1 MVGNFNNT
9 RLNFKGLFLGLFVF
23 IAVFGMVFACKAPV
37 TPTVP
42 EPETYTVTFHF
53 DGRTRSETYTAGEE
67 LELLTEEEAGISADY
82 EIEDWYLDSAF
93 TKRAIPGTPVG
104 SNLDIYGK
112 LTKID
117 TSIEYTVKFVNDGG
131 TALGEEQKVNA
142 GGSVTVP
149 VTPTPEK
156 SEHKGWIF
164 SGWSLSLEGT
174 DLLSVSDGKIS
185 IKASWAGDGNVI
197 TIYAVYIDPDLE
209 KPVIGI
215 ELSPGE
221 DFELYVGETKNLAVI
236 YTPED
241 ANVGKDLSW
250 ICEPAGIVKVEST
263 ADGEKVTALSK
274 GSATITVKLSGN
286 DSVTDSVKVIV
297 SEKTVT
303 VTGVELTASG
313 SSVSE
318 GGSLNLTLKATY
330 SDGSSGNITEGVIY
344 AVSPEASGKVEGN
357 VFTALA
363 SGSVTVTATYEGMTS
378 QVVITV
384 TEVSVSSKSG
394 VMLQGFNWS
403 SAKRGGGYTWES
415 RSPYWDYWYKVMI
428 DQGEAIGETFAYVWC
443 PPPSRTDT
451 ASSEG
456 YGPTMLNDLNSC
468 YGTEEELLNVIEAI
482 KPAKAIADVVVN
494 HRAGTTCWGDFTNP
508 SWGVVKGSNYQVICS
523 DDEGF
528 TGDDHM
534 KNVPANMRGA
544 PDTGATYAAYRDLD
558 HTNPVVQQGIVDW
571 MNDVLK
577 PAGFVGWR
585 YDYVKGYGGEYVGY
599 YNAKTNPEF
608 SVGEYWPEGGADW
621 VSEIDTW
628 LTETEASING
638 TQGMPS
644 KAFDFV
650 LKRNLNEAFGWYKN
664 STDQGSEDHK
674 TLWDMSKLADA
685 NTLMRK
691 NPSRAV
697 TFVDNHDTGSSQL
710 HWCLDPGDLGPAYAF
725 ILTHPGYPCVAW
737 QHYFTFEESGSRVD
751 PEQYIG
757 GNMVPGT
764 ENTYRQH
771 IDYLIDLR
779 QRIGIEYD
787 DVVDVV
793 GKSSNYYAGKITG
806 LNGEIVVVIGNG
818 YTPSGE
824 GYAENNPIYA
834 GTNFA
839 IWEKGVNG
847 SGSTG
852 GGGTEPGETV
862 SITVTC
868 ADDWTWTDGVK
879 IFAWV
884 WGGSYGGGQWIP
896 CSGSGTTVNFDITD
910 DLTAFLLVRCH
921 KDTVAPDWGA
931 TAGSAGEIYNKTN
944 DITYSSGQTSY
955 NGGNWGD
962 P

>member
-53 DGRTRSETYTAGEE
+53 DDKTQSETYTAGEE
-67 LELLTEEEAGISADY
+67 LELLTKEEAGISDDY
-82 EIEDWYLDSAF
+82 ELEWYTDSDYTEKAHG
-93 TKRAIPGTPVG
+93 GTPVN

-112 LTKID
+112 LTEID
-117 TSIEYTVKFVNDGG
+117 TSIEYTVKFMNDGG

-142 GGSVTVP
+142 GGSVTEP

-156 SEHKGWIF
+156 SEHEGWIF
-164 SGWSLSLEGT
+164 SGWSLSPEGT
-174 DLLSVSDGKIS
+174 DLLSVSDDKIS

-197 TIYAVYIDPDLE
+197 TIYAVYIDPDSQ

-221 DFELYVGETKNLAVI
+221 DFELYVGDTKNLAVI

-250 ICEPAGIVKVEST
+250 TCTPEGIVKVEST
-263 ADGEKVTALSK
+263 ADGGKVTALSE
-274 GSATITVKLSGN
+274 GSATITVKLSG
-286 DSVTDSVKVIV
+286 DGSVTDSVKVNV
-297 SEKTVT
+297 SEKTVN
-303 VTGVELTASG
+303 
-313 SSVSE
+313 VS
-318 GGSLNLTLKATY
+318 
-330 SDGSSGNITEGVIY
+330 
-344 AVSPEASGKVEGN
+344 
-357 VFTALA
+357 F
-363 SGSVTVTATYEGMTS
+363 
-378 QVVITV
+378 
-384 TEVSVSSKSG
+384 KSG

-403 SAKRGGGYTWES
+403 SASRTNNSVWNTWYGIME
-415 RSPYWDYWYKVMI
+415 DNA
-428 DQGEAIGETFAYVWC
+428 EAIKNRFEYVWF
-443 PPPSRTDT
+443 PPPSMS
-451 ASSEG
+451 ASFGPEG
-456 YGPTMLNDLNSC
+456 YLPTQLNDFNSY
-468 YGTEEELLNVIEAI
+468 YGSESELRAVISAI
-482 KPAKAIADVVVN
+482 KPAKAIADVVIN
-494 HRAGTTCWGDFTNP
+494 HRNGSTDYGDFTNP
-508 SWGVVKGSNYQVICS
+508 SWTEDFYSICS
-523 DDEGF
+523 NDEGF
-528 TGDDHM
+528 TESPVM
-534 KNVPANMRGA
+534 SASSKRGN
-544 PDTGATYAAYRDLD
+544 PDTGESYSAARDID
-558 HTNPVVQQGIVDW
+558 HTNTSVQNGIITW
-571 MNDVLK
+571 MNDELK
-577 PAGFVGWR
+577 DLGFVGWR

-737 QHYFTFEESGSRVD
+737 QHYFTFAESGEKVD

-757 GNMVPGT
+757 ENEVPGT

-818 YTPSGE
+818 YIPSGKGYE
-824 GYAENNPIYA
+824 GNNPIYA

-847 SGSTG
+847 TDSIG
-852 GGGTEPGETV
+852 GGGTEPGETA

-868 ADDWTWTDGVK
+868 ANDWTWNDGVK

-921 KDTVAPDWGA
+921 KDTVTPDWGA

-955 NGGNWGD
+955 NGGNWGK

>member
-53 DGRTRSETYTAGEE
+53 DGRTKSENYTAGEE
-67 LELLTEEEAGISADY
+67 LELLTEEEAGISDDY
-82 EIEDWYLDSAF
+82 ELEDWYTDSGF
-93 TKRAIPGTPVG
+93 TKKAHGGTPVN

-117 TSIEYTVKFVNDGG
+117 PSIKYTVKFVNDGG

-149 VTPTPEK
+149 GTPTPEK
-156 SEHKGWIF
+156 SEHEGWKF
-164 SGWSLSLEGT
+164 SGWSLSPEGT
-174 DLLSVSDGKIS
+174 DLLSVSYGKIS
-185 IKASWAGDGNVI
+185 IKASWADDGNVI
-197 TIYAVYIDPDLE
+197 TIYAVYIAPDSQN
-209 KPVIGI
+209 PVTGI

-221 DFELYVGETKNLAVI
+221 DFELYVGDTKNLTVL
-236 YTPED
+236 YTPKD
-241 ANVGKDLSW
+241 ANVGRDLSW
-250 ICEPAGIVKVEST
+250 TCTPEGIVKVEST
-263 ADGEKVTALSK
+263 ADGGKVTALSE
-274 GSATITVKLSGN
+274 GYATITVKLSGN
-286 DSVTDSVKVIV
+286 ETITDSVTVTVR
-297 SEKTVT
+297 EKTVT
-303 VTGVELTASG
+303 VTGVVLTASG
-313 SSVSE
+313 SSVSV
-318 GGSLNLTLKATY
+318 GGSLNLTLTATY
-330 SDGSSGNITEGVIY
+330 SDGSSGNITEGVTY
-344 AVSPEASGKVEGN
+344 AVSPENSGSIDRN

-378 QVVITV
+378 SVDITV
-384 TEVSVSSKSG
+384 TKVSVSSKSG

-403 SAKRGGGYTWES
+403 SAKRGGGYSWEN
-415 RSPYWDYWYKVMI
+415 RSPNWDYWYKVMI
-428 DQGEAIGETFAYVWC
+428 DQGAVIGDTFAYVWC

-456 YGPTMLNDLNSC
+456 YGPTMLNDLDSC
-468 YGTEEELLNVIEAI
+468 YGTEEELLQVIEAI

-508 SWGVVKGSNYQVICS
+508 SWGVVKESNYQVICS

-528 TGDDHM
+528 TGDTHM
-534 KNVPANMRGA
+534 SGVPSNMRGA

-585 YDYVKGYGGEYVGY
+585 YDYVKGFSGEYVGK
-599 YNAKTNPEF
+599 YNEGSGAEF
-608 SVGEYWPEGGADW
+608 SVGEYWPTAGYNSGNPSAWGNEIKNWIQATDNGG
-621 VSEIDTW
+621 TR
-628 LTETEASING
+628 
-638 TQGMPS
+638 S
-644 KAFDFV
+644 KAFDFA
-650 LKRNLNEAFGWYKN
+650 LKGAMNTVFGNKATGVGN
-664 STDQGSEDHK
+664 SNYQ
-674 TLWDMSKLADA
+674 LLADSSNLIMSQPA
-685 NTLMRK
+685 D
-691 NPSRAV
+691 AV
-697 TFVDNHDTGSSQL
+697 TFIDNHDTGSTQS
-710 HWCLDPGDLGPAYAF
+710 HWYLDPQDVGTAYAF

-737 QHYFTFEESGSRVD
+737 QHYFTYAESGSRVD
-751 PEQYIG
+751 PDQYIG
-757 GNMVPGT
+757 GNEVPGT

-824 GYAENNPIYA
+824 GYAGNNPIYA

-868 ADDWTWTDGVK
+868 AGDWTWTDGVK

-884 WGGSYGGGQWIP
+884 WGGSYGGGQWIS

-921 KDTVAPDWGA
+921 KDTVTPDWDA
-931 TAGSAGEIYNKTN
+931 AAGSAGEIYNKTN

-955 NGGNWGD
+955 NGGSWGN

>member
-1 MVGNFNNT
+1 MVGNFNNN

-53 DGRTRSETYTAGEE
+53 EGKTKSETYTAGEE
-67 LELLTEEEAGISADY
+67 LELLTEEEAGISDDY
-82 EIEDWYLDSAF
+82 EIEDWYLDSGF
-93 TKRAIPGTPVG
+93 TEKAHGGTPVN
-104 SNLDIYGK
+104 SNLNIYGK
-112 LTKID
+112 LTEID
-117 TSIEYTVKFVNDGG
+117 PSIEYTVKFVNDGG
-131 TALGEEQKVNA
+131 TALGKEQKVNA

-149 VTPTPEK
+149 GTPTPEK
-156 SEHKGWIF
+156 SEHEGWKF
-164 SGWSLSLEGT
+164 SGWSLSPDGT
-174 DLLSVSDGKIS
+174 DLLSVSDGEIS
-185 IKASWAGDGNVI
+185 IKASWADDSNVI
-197 TIYAVYIDPDLE
+197 TIYAVYIDPDSE
-209 KPVIGI
+209 RPVTGI

-221 DFELYVGETKNLAVI
+221 NFELYVGDTKNLTVI
-236 YTPED
+236 YTPVD

-250 ICEPAGIVKVEST
+250 TCTPEGIVKVEST
-263 ADGEKVTALSK
+263 ADGGKVTALGE

-286 DSVTDSVKVIV
+286 GSVTDSVKVTV
-297 SEKTVT
+297 SKKTLT
-303 VTGVELTASG
+303 VTGVELKASG
-313 SSVSE
+313 SSVSV
-318 GGSLNLTLKATY
+318 GGSLNLTLTATY
-330 SDGSSGNITEGVIY
+330 SDGSSGNITEGVTY
-344 AVSPEASGKVEGN
+344 SVSPKDSGKVEGN

-363 SGSVTVTATYEGMTS
+363 SGSVTVTATYEGKTS

-384 TEVSVSSKSG
+384 NEVNVSSKSG

-403 SAKRGGGYTWES
+403 SAKRGDGYSWEN
-415 RSPYWDYWYKVMI
+415 RSPNWDYWYKVMI
-428 DQGEAIGETFAYVWC
+428 KQGDVIGDTFAYVWC

-456 YGPTMLNDLNSC
+456 YGPTMLNDLDSC
-468 YGTEEELLNVIEAI
+468 YGTKEELLQVIEAI

-508 SWGVVKGSNYQVICS
+508 DWGVVKGSNYQVICS

-528 TGDDHM
+528 TGDTQHM
-534 KNVPANMRGA
+534 SGVPSNMRGA

-585 YDYVKGYGGEYVGY
+585 YDYVKGFSGEYVGK
-599 YNAKTNPEF
+599 YNEGSGAEF
-608 SVGEYWPEGGADW
+608 SVGEYWPTAGYDSGNPSAWGNEIKNWIQATDNGG
-621 VSEIDTW
+621 TR
-628 LTETEASING
+628 
-638 TQGMPS
+638 S
-644 KAFDFV
+644 KAFDFA
-650 LKRNLNEAFGWYKN
+650 LKGAMNTVFGNKATGVGN
-664 STDQGSEDHK
+664 SNYQ
-674 TLWDMSKLADA
+674 LLADSSNLIMSQPA
-685 NTLMRK
+685 D
-691 NPSRAV
+691 AV
-697 TFVDNHDTGSSQL
+697 TFIDNHDTGSTQS
-710 HWCLDPGDLGPAYAF
+710 HWYLDPQDVGTAYAF

-737 QHYFTFEESGSRVD
+737 QHYFTYAESGEKVD
-751 PEQYIG
+751 PDQYIG

-824 GYAENNPIYA
+824 GYAGNNPIYA

-839 IWEKGVNG
+839 IWEKGVDG
-847 SGSTG
+847 TDSIG

-862 SITVTC
+862 TLSVNYNVGNENAIFFTGSFTGANEWKTALRGTWNEGNVWTCTVPAGDFEWKC
-868 ADDWTWTDGVK
+868 LK
-879 IFAWV
+879 
-884 WGGSYGGGQWIP
+884 GSYNLGESVTIE
-896 CSGSGTTVNFDITD
+896 GSGLVWESGDNHQSAETNVNPSF
-910 DLTAFLLVRCH
+910 
-921 KDTVAPDWGA
+921 
-931 TAGSAGEIYNKTN
+931 
-944 DITYSSGQTSY
+944 
-955 NGGNWGD
+955 
-962 P
+962 

>member
-53 DGRTRSETYTAGEE
+53 DGKTQSETYTAGEE

-149 VTPTPEK
+149 VTLTPEK
-156 SEHKGWIF
+156 SEHEGWKF

-209 KPVIGI
+209 KPVTGI
-215 ELSPGE
+215 ELSPGD
-221 DFELYVGETKNLAVI
+221 DFELYVGETKNLTVN

-250 ICEPAGIVKVEST
+250 TCTPEGIVKVEST
-263 ADGEKVTALSK
+263 AGDGKVTALSE

-286 DSVTDSVKVIV
+286 DSITDSVKVTV
-297 SEKTVT
+297 SRKTVT
-303 VTGVELTASG
+303 VTGVELKASG
-313 SSVSE
+313 SSVSV
-318 GGSLNLTLKATY
+318 GGSLNLTLTATY
-330 SDGSSGNITEGVIY
+330 SDGSSGNITEGVTY

-357 VFTALA
+357 VFKALA
-363 SGSVTVTATYEGMTS
+363 SGSVTVTATYEGKTS

-384 TEVSVSSKSG
+384 NEVSVSSKSG

-403 SAKRGGGYTWES
+403 SAKRGDGYSWEN

-428 DQGEAIGETFAYVWC
+428 DQREAIGETFAYVWC

-468 YGTEEELLNVIEAI
+468 YGTKEELLQVIEAI

-494 HRAGTTCWGDFTNP
+494 HRAGTASWGGFTNP
-508 SWGVVKGSNYQVICS
+508 DWGVVIGSNYQVICS

-528 TGDDHM
+528 SDPKSDMYNCNNKG
-534 KNVPANMRGA
+534 N

-558 HTNPVVQQGIVDW
+558 HTNLVVQQGIVDW

-585 YDYVKGYGGEYVGY
+585 YDYVKGYGGEYVGQ
-599 YNAKTNPEF
+599 YNEGSGAEF
-608 SVGEYWPEGGADW
+608 SVGEYWPTDGYNSGNPSAWGNEIKNWIQATDNGG
-621 VSEIDTW
+621 TR
-628 LTETEASING
+628 
-638 TQGMPS
+638 S
-644 KAFDFV
+644 KAFDFA
-650 LKRNLNEAFGWYKN
+650 LKGAMNTVFGNKATGVAN
-664 STDQGSEDHK
+664 SNYQ
-674 TLWDMSKLADA
+674 LLADSSNLIMSQPA
-685 NTLMRK
+685 D
-691 NPSRAV
+691 AV
-697 TFVDNHDTGSSQL
+697 TFIDNHDTGSSQG
-710 HWCLDPGDLGPAYAF
+710 HWYLDPQDVGTAYAF

-737 QHYFTFEESGSRVD
+737 QHYFTYAESGSKID
-751 PEQYIG
+751 GSQYIG

-910 DLTAFLLVRCH
+910 DLEKFLLVRCQ
-921 KDTVAPDWGA
+921 KDTVTPDWGV
-931 TAGSAGEIYNKTN
+931 TTDGAGRIYNKTN

-955 NGGNWGD
+955 SGVNWRD

>member
-1 MVGNFNNT
+1 MPTMVGNFNNS
-9 RLNFKGLFLGLFVF
+9 RLNFRGLFLGLFVF

-53 DGRTRSETYTAGEE
+53 DGRTKSENYTAGEE
-67 LELLTEEEAGISADY
+67 LELLTKEEAGISDDY
-82 EIEDWYLDSAF
+82 ELEWYTDSGF
-93 TKRAIPGTPVG
+93 TEKAHGGTPVN

-112 LTKID
+112 LTEID

-156 SEHKGWIF
+156 SEHEGWIF
-164 SGWSLSLEGT
+164 SGWSLSLEET

-185 IKASWAGDGNVI
+185 IKASWADDGNVI
-197 TIYAVYIDPDLE
+197 TIYAVYIAPDLE
-209 KPVIGI
+209 KPVTGI

-221 DFELYVGETKNLAVI
+221 DFELYVGDTKNLAVI

-250 ICEPAGIVKVEST
+250 TCTPEGIVKVEST
-263 ADGEKVTALSK
+263 ADGGKVTALSE

-286 DSVTDSVKVIV
+286 ETITDSVTVTVR
-297 SEKTVT
+297 EKTVT

-313 SSVSE
+313 SSVSV
-318 GGSLNLTLKATY
+318 GGSLNLTLTATY
-330 SDGSSGNITEGVIY
+330 SDGTTRDITEGVTY
-344 AVSPEASGKVEGN
+344 AVSPEGSGKVEGN
-357 VFTALA
+357 VFTAWA
-363 SGSVTVTATYEGMTS
+363 SGSVTVTATYEGKTYK
-378 QVVITV
+378 VDITV
-384 TEVSVSSKSG
+384 NEVNVSSKSG

-415 RSPYWDYWYKVMI
+415 RSPNWDYWYKVMI
-428 DQGEAIGETFAYVWC
+428 GQGAVIGDTFAYVWC

-468 YGTEEELLNVIEAI
+468 YGTEEELLQVINSI

-494 HRAGTTCWGDFTNP
+494 HRAGTASWGGFTNP
-508 SWGVVKGSNYQVICS
+508 DWGVVIGSNYQVICS

-528 TGDDHM
+528 SDPKSDMYNCNNKG
-534 KNVPANMRGA
+534 N
-544 PDTGATYAAYRDLD
+544 PDTGATYPAYRDLD

-571 MNDVLK
+571 MNDILK

-585 YDYVKGYGGEYVGY
+585 YDYVKGYSGEYVGQ
-599 YNAKTNPEF
+599 YNEGSGAEF
-608 SVGEYWPEGGADW
+608 SVGEYWPTAGYNSGNPSAWGDEIKSWIQATDNGG
-621 VSEIDTW
+621 TR
-628 LTETEASING
+628 
-638 TQGMPS
+638 S
-644 KAFDFV
+644 KAFDFA
-650 LKRNLNEAFGWYKN
+650 LKGAMNTVFGNNTTGAPN
-664 STDQGSEDHK
+664 SNYQ
-674 TLWDMSKLADA
+674 LLADSSNLIMSQPA
-685 NTLMRK
+685 D
-691 NPSRAV
+691 AV
-697 TFVDNHDTGSSQL
+697 TFIDNHDTGSTQS
-710 HWCLDPGDLGPAYAF
+710 HWYLDPQDVGTAYAF

-737 QHYFTFEESGSRVD
+737 QHYFTFEESGSKVD
-751 PEQYIG
+751 DSQYIG
-757 GNMVPGT
+757 GNEVPGT

-824 GYAENNPIYA
+824 GYEGNNPIYA

-847 SGSTG
+847 TDSIG
-852 GGGTEPGETV
+852 GGGTEPGEMV

-868 ADDWTWTDGVK
+868 ANDWTWNDGVK

-884 WGGSYGGGQWIP
+884 WGGSYGTGQWIP

-921 KDTVAPDWGA
+921 KDTVAPDWDA
-931 TAGSAGEIYNKTN
+931 AAGSAGEIYNKTN

-955 NGGNWGD
+955 NGVSWGN

>member
-1 MVGNFNNT
+1 MVGNFNNN

-53 DGRTRSETYTAGEE
+53 EGKTLSETYTAGEE
-67 LELLTEEEAGISADY
+67 LELLTEEEAGISDDY
-82 EIEDWYLDSAF
+82 EIEDWYLDSGF
-93 TKRAIPGTPVG
+93 TEKAHGGTPVN
-104 SNLDIYGK
+104 SNLNIYGK
-112 LTKID
+112 LTEID

-131 TALGEEQKVNA
+131 TALGKEQKVNA
-142 GGSVTVP
+142 GGLVTEP
-149 VTPTPEK
+149 GTPTPEK

-164 SGWSLSLEGT
+164 SGWSLSPEGT

-185 IKASWAGDGNVI
+185 IKTSWADDDNVI
-197 TIYAVYIDPDLE
+197 TIYAVYIDPDSQN
-209 KPVIGI
+209 PVIGI

-221 DFELYVGETKNLAVI
+221 DFELYVGETKNLAVL
-236 YTPED
+236 YTPKD
-241 ANVGKDLSW
+241 ANIGRDLSW
-250 ICEPAGIVKVEST
+250 ICEPAGIVKVDST
-263 ADGEKVTALSK
+263 ADGGKVTALSE
-274 GSATITVKLSGN
+274 GFATITVRLSGN
-286 DSVTDSVKVIV
+286 ETITDSVTVTVR
-297 SEKTVT
+297 EKTVT
-303 VTGVELTASG
+303 GVVLTATG
-313 SSVSE
+313 SSVSV
-318 GGSLNLTLKATY
+318 GGSLNLTLTATY
-330 SDGSSGNITEGVIY
+330 SDGSSGNITEGVTY
-344 AVSPEASGKVEGN
+344 AVSPKDSGKVEGN

-363 SGSVTVTATYEGMTS
+363 SGSVTVTATYEGKTS
-378 QVVITV
+378 QVDITV
-384 TEVSVSSKSG
+384 NKVSVSSKSG

-403 SAKRGGGYTWES
+403 SASRTNNSVWYTWYGIME
-415 RSPYWDYWYKVMI
+415 DNA
-428 DQGEAIGETFAYVWC
+428 EAIKNRFEYVWF
-443 PPPSRTDT
+443 PPPSMS
-451 ASSEG
+451 ASFGPEG
-456 YGPTMLNDLNSC
+456 YLPTQLNNFNSY
-468 YGTEEELLNVIEAI
+468 YGSESELRAVISAI
-482 KPAKAIADVVVN
+482 KPAKAVADVVIN
-494 HRAGTTCWGDFTNP
+494 HRNGSTDYGDFTNP
-508 SWGVVKGSNYQVICS
+508 SWTEDFYSICS
-523 DDEGF
+523 NDEGF
-528 TGDDHM
+528 TESPVM
-534 KNVPANMRGA
+534 KASSKRGN
-544 PDTGATYAAYRDLD
+544 PDTGESYSAARDID
-558 HTNPVVQQGIVDW
+558 HTNTSVQNGIITW
-571 MNDVLK
+571 MNDELK
-577 PAGFVGWR
+577 DLGFVGWR

-737 QHYFTFEESGSRVD
+737 QHYFTYAESGEKVD

-787 DVVDVV
+787 DLVDVV

-824 GYAENNPIYA
+824 GYAGNNPIYA

-839 IWEKGVNG
+839 IWEKGVDG
-847 SGSTG
+847 TDSIG

-862 SITVTC
+862 TLSVNYNVGNENAIFFTGSFTGANEWKTALRGTWNEGNVWTCTVPAGDFEWKC
-868 ADDWTWTDGVK
+868 LK
-879 IFAWV
+879 
-884 WGGSYGGGQWIP
+884 GSYNLGESVTIE
-896 CSGSGTTVNFDITD
+896 GSGLVWESGDNHQSAETNVNPSF
-910 DLTAFLLVRCH
+910 
-921 KDTVAPDWGA
+921 
-931 TAGSAGEIYNKTN
+931 
-944 DITYSSGQTSY
+944 
-955 NGGNWGD
+955 
-962 P
+962 

>member
-1 MVGNFNNT
+1 MVGNFNNN

-53 DGRTRSETYTAGEE
+53 EGKTRSETYTAGEE

-82 EIEDWYLDSAF
+82 ELEWYTDSDY
-93 TKRAIPGTPVG
+93 TKEAHGGTPVN

-117 TSIEYTVKFVNDGG
+117 TSIEYTVKFLNDGG

-142 GGSVTVP
+142 GGFVTVP
-149 VTPTPEK
+149 GTPTPEK
-156 SEHKGWIF
+156 SEHEGWIF
-164 SGWSLSLEGT
+164 SGWSLSLDGT
-174 DLLSVSDGKIS
+174 DFLSVSDGKIS
-185 IKASWAGDGNVI
+185 IKASYAGDGNVI
-197 TIYAVYIDPDLE
+197 TMYAVYIDPDSQN
-209 KPVIGI
+209 PVTGI

-221 DFELYVGETKNLAVI
+221 DFELYVGDTKNLDVS

-241 ANVGKDLSW
+241 ANVGRDLSW
-250 ICEPAGIVKVEST
+250 TCTPEGIVKVGST
-263 ADGEKVTALSK
+263 ADGGKVTALSE

-286 DSVTDSVKVIV
+286 ETITDSVTVTVR
-297 SEKTVT
+297 EKTVT
-303 VTGVELTASG
+303 VTGGELTASG
-313 SSVSE
+313 STVSV
-318 GGSLNLTLKATY
+318 GGSLNLTLTATY
-330 SDGSSGNITEGVIY
+330 SDGSSGNITEGVTY
-344 AVSPEASGKVEGN
+344 AVSPENSGEVKGN

-363 SGSVTVTATYEGMTS
+363 SGSVTVTATYEGMTDK
-378 QVVITV
+378 VVITV
-384 TEVSVSSKSG
+384 NEVNVSSKSG

-403 SAKRGGGYTWES
+403 SASRTNNSVWYTW
-415 RSPYWDYWYKVMI
+415 YGIMD
-428 DQGEAIGETFAYVWC
+428 DNAEAIKNRFEYVWF
-443 PPPSRTDT
+443 PPPSMS
-451 ASSEG
+451 ASFGPEG
-456 YGPTMLNDLNSC
+456 YLPTQLNDFNSY
-468 YGTEEELLNVIEAI
+468 YGSESELRAVISAI
-482 KPAKAIADVVVN
+482 KPAKAVADVVIN
-494 HRAGTTCWGDFTNP
+494 HRNGSTDYGDFTNP
-508 SWGVVKGSNYQVICS
+508 SWTEDFYSICS

-528 TGDDHM
+528 TESPVM
-534 KNVPANMRGA
+534 SASSKRGN
-544 PDTGATYAAYRDLD
+544 PDTGESYSAARDID
-558 HTNPVVQQGIVDW
+558 HTNTSVQNGIITW
-571 MNDVLK
+571 MNDELK
-577 PAGFVGWR
+577 DLGFVGWR
-585 YDYVKGYGGEYVGY
+585 YDYVKGYGGEYVGQ
-599 YNAKTNPEF
+599 YNENSGAEF
-608 SVGEYWPEGGADW
+608 SVGEYWPTDGYNSGNPSAWGNEIKSWIQATDNGG
-621 VSEIDTW
+621 TR
-628 LTETEASING
+628 
-638 TQGMPS
+638 S
-644 KAFDFV
+644 KAFDFA
-650 LKRNLNEAFGWYKN
+650 LKGAMNTVFGNN
-664 STDQGSEDHK
+664 STGVANSNYQ
-674 TLWDMSKLADA
+674 LLADSSNLIMSQPA
-685 NTLMRK
+685 D
-691 NPSRAV
+691 AV
-697 TFVDNHDTGSSQL
+697 TFIDNHDTGSTQS
-710 HWCLDPGDLGPAYAF
+710 HWYLDPQDVGTAYAF

-737 QHYFTFEESGSRVD
+737 QHYFTFEESGSKID
-751 PEQYIG
+751 GSQYIG
-757 GNMVPGT
+757 GNTVPGT

-806 LNGEIVVVIGNG
+806 LNDEIVVLIGNG

-824 GYAENNPIYA
+824 GYAGNNPIYA

-868 ADDWTWTDGVK
+868 ADDWTWNDGVK

-896 CSGSGTTVNFDITD
+896 CSGSSTTVNFDITD

-955 NGGNWGD
+955 NWGNWGK

>member
-53 DGRTRSETYTAGEE
+53 DGKTQSETYTAGEE

-82 EIEDWYLDSAF
+82 ELEGWYLDSAF
-93 TKRAIPGTPVG
+93 TKKAIAGTPVG

-142 GGSVTVP
+142 GGSVTEP

-156 SEHKGWIF
+156 SEHKGWKF
-164 SGWSLSLEGT
+164 SGWSLSPEGT

-197 TIYAVYIDPDLE
+197 TIYAVYIDPDSE
-209 KPVIGI
+209 RPVTGI
-215 ELSPGE
+215 ELSPGD
-221 DFELYVGETKNLAVI
+221 DFELYVGDTKNLTVL

-250 ICEPAGIVKVEST
+250 ICTPEGIVKVEST
-263 ADGEKVTALSK
+263 VDGGKVTALSE

-286 DSVTDSVKVIV
+286 DSVTDSVKVTV

-303 VTGVELTASG
+303 VTGVELKASG
-313 SSVSE
+313 SSVSV
-318 GGSLNLTLKATY
+318 GGSLNLTLTATY
-330 SDGSSGNITEGVIY
+330 SDGSSGNITEGVTY

-403 SAKRGGGYTWES
+403 SASRTNNSVWYTW
-415 RSPYWDYWYKVMI
+415 YGIMD
-428 DQGEAIGETFAYVWC
+428 DNAEAIKNRFEYVWF
-443 PPPSRTDT
+443 PPPSMS
-451 ASSEG
+451 ASFGPEG
-456 YGPTMLNDLNSC
+456 YLPTQLNDFNSY
-468 YGTEEELLNVIEAI
+468 YGSESELRAVISAI
-482 KPAKAIADVVVN
+482 KPAKAVADVVIN
-494 HRAGTTCWGDFTNP
+494 HRNGSTDYGDFTNP
-508 SWGVVKGSNYQVICS
+508 SWTEDFYSICS

-528 TGDDHM
+528 TESPVM
-534 KNVPANMRGA
+534 SASSKRGN
-544 PDTGATYAAYRDLD
+544 PDTGESYSAARDID
-558 HTNPVVQQGIVDW
+558 HTNTSVQNGIITW
-571 MNDVLK
+571 MNDELK
-577 PAGFVGWR
+577 DLGFVGWR

-628 LTETEASING
+628 LTETEASLNG

-664 STDQGSEDHK
+664 STDQGSEDYK

-737 QHYFTFEESGSRVD
+737 QHYFTYKESGEKVD

-847 SGSTG
+847 SDSTG

-862 SITVTC
+862 TLSVNCNVGNGNAIFFTGSFTGANEWKTALRGTWNEGNVWTCTVPAGSFEWKCLKGSYDLGESVIIDGNGLVWEEGANHPSTVTEV
-868 ADDWTWTDGVK
+868 T
-879 IFAWV
+879 
-884 WGGSYGGGQWIP
+884 
-896 CSGSGTTVNFDITD
+896 
-910 DLTAFLLVRCH
+910 
-921 KDTVAPDWGA
+921 PDFKEV
-931 TAGSAGEIYNKTN
+931 S
-944 DITYSSGQTSY
+944 
-955 NGGNWGD
+955 
-962 P
+962 

>member
-1 MVGNFNNT
+1 MPTMVGNFNNT

-53 DGRTRSETYTAGEE
+53 DGKTRSETYTAGEE
-67 LELLTEEEAGISADY
+67 LELLTKEEAGISDDY
-82 EIEDWYLDSAF
+82 ELEGWYTDSGF
-93 TKRAIPGTPVG
+93 TKKAHGGTPVN

-174 DLLSVSDGKIS
+174 DLLSLSGGKIS

-197 TIYAVYIDPDLE
+197 TIYAVYIDPDSE
-209 KPVIGI
+209 RPVTGI

-221 DFELYVGETKNLAVI
+221 DFELYVGDTKNLDVS

-241 ANVGKDLSW
+241 ANVGRDLSW
-250 ICEPAGIVKVEST
+250 TCTPEGIVKVEST
-263 ADGEKVTALSK
+263 ADGGKVTALSE

-286 DSVTDSVKVIV
+286 DSVTDSVKVTV
-297 SEKTVT
+297 SRKTVT

-313 SSVSE
+313 STVSV

-330 SDGSSGNITEGVIY
+330 SDGSSGNITEGVTY
-344 AVSPEASGKVEGN
+344 AVSPEDSGKVEGN

-363 SGSVTVTATYEGMTS
+363 SGSVTVTATYEGKTS

-384 TEVSVSSKSG
+384 NEVSVSSKSG

-403 SAKRGGGYTWES
+403 SASRTNNSVWYTW
-415 RSPYWDYWYKVMI
+415 YGIMD
-428 DQGEAIGETFAYVWC
+428 DNAEAIKNRFEYVWF
-443 PPPSRTDT
+443 PPPSMS
-451 ASSEG
+451 ASFGPEG
-456 YGPTMLNDLNSC
+456 YLPTQLNDFNSY
-468 YGTEEELLNVIEAI
+468 YGSESELRAVISAI
-482 KPAKAIADVVVN
+482 KPAKAVADVVIN
-494 HRAGTTCWGDFTNP
+494 HRNGSTDYGDFTNP
-508 SWGVVKGSNYQVICS
+508 SWTEDFYSICS

-528 TGDDHM
+528 TESPVM
-534 KNVPANMRGA
+534 SASSKRGN
-544 PDTGATYAAYRDLD
+544 PDTGESYSAARDID
-558 HTNPVVQQGIVDW
+558 HTNTSVQNGIITW
-571 MNDVLK
+571 MNDELK
-577 PAGFVGWR
+577 DLGFVGWR
-585 YDYVKGYGGEYVGY
+585 YDYVKGYSGEYVGQ
-599 YNAKTNPEF
+599 YNEGSGAEF
-608 SVGEYWPEGGADW
+608 SVGEYWPTAGYNSGNPSAWGNEIKSWIEATDNGG
-621 VSEIDTW
+621 TR
-628 LTETEASING
+628 
-638 TQGMPS
+638 S
-644 KAFDFV
+644 KAFDFA
-650 LKRNLNEAFGWYKN
+650 LKGAMNTVFGNNTTGAPN
-664 STDQGSEDHK
+664 SNY
-674 TLWDMSKLADA
+674 LLLADSSNLIMSQPA
-685 NTLMRK
+685 D
-691 NPSRAV
+691 AV
-697 TFVDNHDTGSSQL
+697 TFIDNHDTGSTQS
-710 HWCLDPGDLGPAYAF
+710 HWYLDPQDVGTAYAF

-737 QHYFTFEESGSRVD
+737 QHYFTFAESGSKVD
-751 PEQYIG
+751 GSQYIG
-757 GNMVPGT
+757 GNTVPGT

-824 GYAENNPIYA
+824 GYEGNNPIYA

-847 SGSTG
+847 TDSIG

-862 SITVTC
+862 TLSVNCNVGDGNAIFFTGSFTGANEWKTALRGTWNEGNVWTCTVPAGSFEWKC
-868 ADDWTWTDGVK
+868 LK
-879 IFAWV
+879 
-884 WGGSYGGGQWIP
+884 GSYGLGESVTIEGSELVWE
-896 CSGSGTTVNFDITD
+896 SGDNHLSTVTEVNPNF
-910 DLTAFLLVRCH
+910 
-921 KDTVAPDWGA
+921 
-931 TAGSAGEIYNKTN
+931 
-944 DITYSSGQTSY
+944 
-955 NGGNWGD
+955 
-962 P
+962 

>member
-42 EPETYTVTFHF
+42 EPERYTVTFHF
-53 DGRTRSETYTAGEE
+53 EGKTLSETYTAGEE
-67 LELLTEEEAGISADY
+67 LELLTKEEAGISDDY
-82 EIEDWYLDSAF
+82 ELGWYTDSDF
-93 TKRAIPGTPVG
+93 TEKAYGGTPVN

-131 TALGEEQKVNA
+131 TALGEEQTVNA
-142 GGSVTVP
+142 GGFVTVP
-149 VTPTPEK
+149 GTHTPEL
-156 SEHKGWIF
+156 SDHEGWKF
-164 SGWSLSLEGT
+164 SCWSLSPDGT
-174 DLLSVSDGKIS
+174 DFLSVSDGKIS
-185 IKASWAGDGNVI
+185 IKASWADDSNVI
-197 TIYAVYIDPDLE
+197 TIYAVYIAPDSQ
-209 KPVIGI
+209 KPVTGI

-221 DFELYVGETKNLAVI
+221 DFELYVGDTKNLTVL

-241 ANVGKDLSW
+241 ANIGRDLSW
-250 ICEPAGIVKVEST
+250 TCEPPGIVKVDST
-263 ADGEKVTALSK
+263 ADGGKVTALSE

-286 DSVTDSVKVIV
+286 GSVTDSVKVTV
-297 SEKTVT
+297 SKKTLT
-303 VTGVELTASG
+303 VTGVELKASG
-313 SSVSE
+313 SSVSV
-318 GGSLNLTLKATY
+318 GGSLNLTLTATY
-330 SDGSSGNITEGVIY
+330 SDGSSGNITEGVTY
-344 AVSPEASGKVEGN
+344 SVSPKDSGKVEGN

-363 SGSVTVTATYEGMTS
+363 SGSVTVTANYEGKTS

-384 TEVSVSSKSG
+384 NEVSVSSKSG

-403 SAKRGGGYTWES
+403 SAKRGGGYSWEN
-415 RSPYWDYWYKVMI
+415 RSPNWDYWYKVMI
-428 DQGEAIGETFAYVWC
+428 DQGAVIGDTFAYVWC

-456 YGPTMLNDLNSC
+456 YGPTMLNDLDSC
-468 YGTEEELLNVIEAI
+468 YGTEEELLQVIEAI

-508 SWGVVKGSNYQVICS
+508 DWGVVKGSNYQVICS

-528 TGDDHM
+528 TGSPNDPHM
-534 KNVPANMRGA
+534 SGVPSNMRGA

-585 YDYVKGYGGEYVGY
+585 YDYVKGFSGKYVGQ
-599 YNAKTNPEF
+599 YNAGSGAEF
-608 SVGEYWPEGGADW
+608 SVGEYWPTEGYNSGNPSAWGNEIKDW
-621 VSEIDTW
+621 IQATD
-628 LTETEASING
+628 NG
-638 TQGMPS
+638 GTRS
-644 KAFDFV
+644 KAFDFA
-650 LKRNLNEAFGWYKN
+650 LKGAMNTVFGNNTTGAPN
-664 STDQGSEDHK
+664 SNYQ
-674 TLWDMSKLADA
+674 LLADSSNLIMSQPA
-685 NTLMRK
+685 D
-691 NPSRAV
+691 AV
-697 TFVDNHDTGSSQL
+697 TFIDNHDTGSTQS
-710 HWCLDPGDLGPAYAF
+710 HWYLDPQDVGTAYAF

-737 QHYFTFEESGSRVD
+737 QHYFTYAESGSRVD
-751 PEQYIG
+751 PDQYIG

-787 DVVDVV
+787 DEVEVLNSTQTIYV
-793 GKSSNYYAGKITG
+793 AKITG
-806 LNGEIVVVIGNG
+806 NSGEIIVKIGG
-818 YTPSGE
+818 DSYTPSGE
-824 GYAENNPIYA
+824 GYAGNNPIYA

-862 SITVTC
+862 TLSVNCDVGNGNAIFFTGSFTGANEWKTALRGTWNEGNVWTCTVPAGDFKWKC
-868 ADDWTWTDGVK
+868 LK
-879 IFAWV
+879 
-884 WGGSYGGGQWIP
+884 GSYDLGESVTIE
-896 CSGSGTTVNFDITD
+896 GSGLVWESGDDHLSTETNVNPSF
-910 DLTAFLLVRCH
+910 
-921 KDTVAPDWGA
+921 
-931 TAGSAGEIYNKTN
+931 
-944 DITYSSGQTSY
+944 
-955 NGGNWGD
+955 
-962 P
+962 

>member
-1 MVGNFNNT
+1 MVGNFNNS
-9 RLNFKGLFLGLFVF
+9 RLNFRGLFLGLFVF

-53 DGRTRSETYTAGEE
+53 DGRTKSENYTAGEE
-67 LELLTEEEAGISADY
+67 LELLTKEEAGISDDY
-82 EIEDWYLDSAF
+82 ELEWYTDSGF
-93 TKRAIPGTPVG
+93 TEKAHGGTPVN

-112 LTKID
+112 LTEID

-156 SEHKGWIF
+156 SEHEGWIF
-164 SGWSLSLEGT
+164 SGWSLSLEET

-185 IKASWAGDGNVI
+185 IKASWADDGNVI
-197 TIYAVYIDPDLE
+197 TIYAVYIAPDLE
-209 KPVIGI
+209 KPVTGI

-221 DFELYVGETKNLAVI
+221 DFELYVGDTKNLAVI

-250 ICEPAGIVKVEST
+250 TCTPEGIVKVEST
-263 ADGEKVTALSK
+263 ADGGKVTALSE

-286 DSVTDSVKVIV
+286 ETITDSVTVTVR
-297 SEKTVT
+297 EKTVT

-313 SSVSE
+313 SSVSV
-318 GGSLNLTLKATY
+318 GGSLNLTLTATY
-330 SDGSSGNITEGVIY
+330 SDGTTRDITEGVTY
-344 AVSPEASGKVEGN
+344 AVSPEGSGKVEGN
-357 VFTALA
+357 VFTAWA
-363 SGSVTVTATYEGMTS
+363 SGSVTVTATYEGKTYK
-378 QVVITV
+378 VDITV
-384 TEVSVSSKSG
+384 NEVNVSSKSG

-415 RSPYWDYWYKVMI
+415 RSPNWDYWYKVMI
-428 DQGEAIGETFAYVWC
+428 GQGAVIGDTFAYVWC

-468 YGTEEELLNVIEAI
+468 YGTEEELLQVINSI

-494 HRAGTTCWGDFTNP
+494 HRAGTASWGGFTNP
-508 SWGVVKGSNYQVICS
+508 DWGVVIGSNYQVICS

-528 TGDDHM
+528 SDPKSDMYNCNNKG
-534 KNVPANMRGA
+534 N
-544 PDTGATYAAYRDLD
+544 PDTGATYPAYRDLD

-571 MNDVLK
+571 MNDILK

-585 YDYVKGYGGEYVGY
+585 YDYVKGYSGEYVGQ
-599 YNAKTNPEF
+599 YNEGSGAEF
-608 SVGEYWPEGGADW
+608 SVGEYWPTAGYNSGNPSAWGDEIKSWIQATDNGG
-621 VSEIDTW
+621 TR
-628 LTETEASING
+628 
-638 TQGMPS
+638 S
-644 KAFDFV
+644 KAFDFA
-650 LKRNLNEAFGWYKN
+650 LKGAMNTVFGNNTTGAPN
-664 STDQGSEDHK
+664 SNYQ
-674 TLWDMSKLADA
+674 LLADSSNLIMSQPA
-685 NTLMRK
+685 D
-691 NPSRAV
+691 AV
-697 TFVDNHDTGSSQL
+697 TFIDNHDTGSTQS
-710 HWCLDPGDLGPAYAF
+710 HWYLDPQDVGTAYAF

-737 QHYFTFEESGSRVD
+737 QHYFTFEESGSKVD
-751 PEQYIG
+751 DSQYIG
-757 GNMVPGT
+757 GNEVPGT

-824 GYAENNPIYA
+824 GYEGNNPIYA

-847 SGSTG
+847 TDSIG
-852 GGGTEPGETV
+852 GGGTEPGEMV

-868 ADDWTWTDGVK
+868 ANDWTWNDGVK

-884 WGGSYGGGQWIP
+884 WGGSYGTGQWIP

-921 KDTVAPDWGA
+921 KDTVAPDWDA
-931 TAGSAGEIYNKTN
+931 AAGSAGEIYNKTN

-955 NGGNWGD
+955 NGVSWGN

>member
-53 DGRTRSETYTAGEE
+53 DGKTLSETYTAGEE
-67 LELLTEEEAGISADY
+67 LELLTEEEAGISDDY
-82 EIEDWYLDSAF
+82 ELEGWYTDSGF
-93 TKRAIPGTPVG
+93 TKEAHGGTPVN

-117 TSIEYTVKFVNDGG
+117 TSKEYTVKFVNDGG
-131 TALGEEQKVNA
+131 TALGGEQTVNA
-142 GGSVTVP
+142 GGFVTVP
-149 VTPTPEK
+149 GTHTPEK
-156 SEHKGWIF
+156 SEHEGWKF
-164 SGWSLSLEGT
+164 SGWSLSPDGT
-174 DLLSVSDGKIS
+174 DFLSVSDGKIS
-185 IKASWAGDGNVI
+185 IKASWADDSNVI
-197 TIYAVYIDPDLE
+197 TIYAVYIDPDSE
-209 KPVIGI
+209 RPVTGI

-221 DFELYVGETKNLAVI
+221 DFELYVGDTKNLTVL

-241 ANVGKDLSW
+241 ANIGRDLSW
-250 ICEPAGIVKVEST
+250 TCTPEGIVKVDST
-263 ADGEKVTALSK
+263 ADGGKVTALSE

-286 DSVTDSVKVIV
+286 ETITDSVNVKV
-297 SEKTVT
+297 SRKTVT
-303 VTGVELTASG
+303 VTGVELKASG
-313 SSVSE
+313 SSVSV
-318 GGSLNLTLKATY
+318 GGSLNLTLTATY
-330 SDGSSGNITEGVIY
+330 SDGSSGNITEGVTY
-344 AVSPEASGKVEGN
+344 AVSPENSGKVEGN

-363 SGSVTVTATYEGMTS
+363 SGSVTVTATYEGKTS
-378 QVVITV
+378 KVVITV
-384 TEVSVSSKSG
+384 NEVNVSSKSG

-403 SAKRGGGYTWES
+403 SAKRGGGYSWEN
-415 RSPYWDYWYKVMI
+415 RSPNWDYWYKVMI
-428 DQGEAIGETFAYVWC
+428 KQGDVIGETFTYVWC

-468 YGTEEELLNVIEAI
+468 YGTKEELLQVIEVI

-508 SWGVVKGSNYQVICS
+508 DWGVVKESNYQVICS

-528 TGDDHM
+528 VGNAEGKKDPHM
-534 KNVPANMRGA
+534 SGVPSNMRGA
-544 PDTGATYAAYRDLD
+544 QDTGATYAAYRDLD

-585 YDYVKGYGGEYVGY
+585 YDYVKGFSGDYVGQ
-599 YNAKTNPEF
+599 YNEGSGAEF
-608 SVGEYWPEGGADW
+608 SVGEYWPTSGYDSGNPSAWGNEIKSWIEATGNGG
-621 VSEIDTW
+621 TR
-628 LTETEASING
+628 
-638 TQGMPS
+638 S
-644 KAFDFV
+644 KAFDFA
-650 LKRNLNEAFGWYKN
+650 LKGAMNTVFGNNTTGAPN
-664 STDQGSEDHK
+664 SNYQ
-674 TLWDMSKLADA
+674 LLADSSNLIMSQPA
-685 NTLMRK
+685 D
-691 NPSRAV
+691 AV
-697 TFVDNHDTGSSQL
+697 TFIDNHDTGSTQS
-710 HWCLDPGDLGPAYAF
+710 HWYLDPQDVGTAYAF

-737 QHYFTFEESGSRVD
+737 QHYFTFAESGEKVD
-751 PEQYIG
+751 PDQYIG
-757 GNMVPGT
+757 GNTVPGT

-824 GYAENNPIYA
+824 GYAGNNPIYA

-862 SITVTC
+862 TLSVNIL
-868 ADDWTWTDGVK
+868 DNFTWNDGVK

-896 CSGSGTTVNFDITD
+896 CSGSGTTVNFDVTD

-921 KDTVAPDWGA
+921 KDTVTPDWGA
-931 TAGSAGEIYNKTN
+931 ATDSAGKIYNKTN
-944 DITYSSGQTSY
+944 NITYTSGQTSY

>member
-1 MVGNFNNT
+1 MVGNFNNS

-53 DGRTRSETYTAGEE
+53 DGTTRSETYTAGEE
-67 LELLTEEEAGISADY
+67 LELLTEEEAGISDDY
-82 EIEDWYLDSAF
+82 ELEWYTDSGF
-93 TKRAIPGTPVG
+93 TKEARGGTPVN

-117 TSIEYTVKFVNDGG
+117 TSIKYTVKFVNDGG
-131 TALGEEQKVNA
+131 TALGEEQTVNA
-142 GGSVTVP
+142 GGFVTVP
-149 VTPTPEK
+149 GTPTPEK
-156 SEHKGWIF
+156 SEHEGWKF
-164 SGWSLSLEGT
+164 SCWSLSPEGT
-174 DLLSVSDGKIS
+174 DFLSVSYGKIS
-185 IKASWAGDGNVI
+185 IKASWADDGNVI
-197 TIYAVYIDPDLE
+197 TIYAVYIDPDSQ
-209 KPVIGI
+209 KPVTGI
-215 ELSPGE
+215 KLSPGE
-221 DFELYVGETKNLAVI
+221 NFELYVGDTKNLTVH

-241 ANVGKDLSW
+241 ANVGRDLSW
-250 ICEPAGIVKVEST
+250 TCTPEEIVKVEST
-263 ADGEKVTALSK
+263 AGGGKVIALSE
-274 GSATITVKLSGN
+274 GYATITVKLSGN
-286 DSVTDSVKVIV
+286 ETITDSVTVTVR
-297 SEKTVT
+297 EKTVT
-303 VTGVELTASG
+303 VTGVELKASG
-313 SSVSE
+313 SSVSV
-318 GGSLNLTLKATY
+318 GGSLNLTLTATY
-330 SDGSSGNITEGVIY
+330 SDGSSGIITEGVTY
-344 AVSPEASGKVEGN
+344 AVSPENSGKVEGN

-363 SGSVTVTATYEGMTS
+363 SGSVTVTATYEGKTS
-378 QVVITV
+378 QVDITV
-384 TEVSVSSKSG
+384 NEVNVSSKSG

-403 SAKRGGGYTWES
+403 SAKRGGGYSWEN

-428 DQGEAIGETFAYVWC
+428 DQGDVIGETFTYVWC

-456 YGPTMLNDLNSC
+456 YAPTMLNDLNSC
-468 YGTEEELLNVIEAI
+468 YGTKEELLQVIEAI

-508 SWGVVKGSNYQVICS
+508 DWGVVKESNYQVICS

-528 TGDDHM
+528 VGNAEGKKDPHM
-534 KNVPANMRGA
+534 SGVPSNMRGA

-558 HTNPVVQQGIVDW
+558 HTNLVVQQGIVDW

-585 YDYVKGYGGEYVGY
+585 YDYVKGFSGNYVGQ
-599 YNAKTNPEF
+599 YNEDSGAEF
-608 SVGEYWPEGGADW
+608 SVGEYWPTAGYNSGNPSAWGNEIKDWIQATDNGG
-621 VSEIDTW
+621 TR
-628 LTETEASING
+628 
-638 TQGMPS
+638 S
-644 KAFDFV
+644 KAFDFA
-650 LKRNLNEAFGWYKN
+650 LKGAMNTVFGNN
-664 STDQGSEDHK
+664 STGVVNSNYQ
-674 TLWDMSKLADA
+674 LLADSSNLIMSQPA
-685 NTLMRK
+685 D
-691 NPSRAV
+691 AV
-697 TFVDNHDTGSSQL
+697 TFIDNHDTGSTQS
-710 HWCLDPGDLGPAYAF
+710 HWYLDPQDVGTAYAF
-725 ILTHPGYPCVAW
+725 ILTHPGYPCVAQ
-737 QHYFTFEESGSRVD
+737 QHYFTFAESGSRVD
-751 PEQYIG
+751 PDQYIG

-824 GYAENNPIYA
+824 GYEGNNPIYA

-839 IWEKGVNG
+839 IWEKGVSG

-852 GGGTEPGETV
+852 GGVTEPGETV

-868 ADDWTWTDGVK
+868 AGDWTWTDGVK

-896 CSGSGTTVNFDITD
+896 CSGSGTTVNFDVTD

-921 KDTVAPDWGA
+921 KDTMTPDW
-931 TAGSAGEIYNKTN
+931 SAPGEGPGKIYNKTN
-944 DITYSSGQTSY
+944 NISYSSGQTSY
-955 NGGNWGD
+955 NGGSWGN

>member
-1 MVGNFNNT
+1 MVGNFNNS

-53 DGRTRSETYTAGEE
+53 DGKTQSETYTAGEE
-67 LELLTEEEAGISADY
+67 LELLTEEEAGISDDY
-82 EIEDWYLDSAF
+82 ELEGWYTDSGF
-93 TKRAIPGTPVG
+93 TKKAHGGTPVN
-104 SNLDIYGK
+104 SNLNIYGK

-117 TSIEYTVKFVNDGG
+117 PSIEYTVKFVNDGG
-131 TALGEEQKVNA
+131 TALGKEQKVNA
-142 GGSVTVP
+142 GGFVTVP

-156 SEHKGWIF
+156 SEHEGWIF
-164 SGWSLSLEGT
+164 SAWSLSPEGT

-197 TIYAVYIDPDLE
+197 TIYAVYIDPDSE
-209 KPVIGI
+209 RPVIGI

-221 DFELYVGETKNLAVI
+221 DFELYVGDTKNLTVL
-236 YTPED
+236 YTPKD
-241 ANVGKDLSW
+241 ANIGRDLRW
-250 ICEPAGIVKVEST
+250 TCEPAGIVKVEST
-263 ADGEKVTALSK
+263 AGGGKVTALSE
-274 GSATITVKLSGN
+274 GSATITVKLSGDETIT
-286 DSVTDSVKVIV
+286 DSVTVTVR
-297 SEKTVT
+297 EKTVT
-303 VTGVELTASG
+303 GVVLTATG
-313 SSVSE
+313 SSVSV
-318 GGSLNLTLKATY
+318 GGSLKLTLTATY
-330 SDGSSGNITEGVIY
+330 SDGSSGKITEGVTY
-344 AVSPEASGKVEGN
+344 AVSPEGSGKVEGN

-363 SGSVTVTATYEGMTS
+363 SGSVTVTATYEGKTS
-378 QVVITV
+378 QVDIIVN
-384 TEVSVSSKSG
+384 EVNVSSKSG

-403 SAKRGGGYTWES
+403 SAKRGGGYSWEN
-415 RSPYWDYWYKVMI
+415 RSPNWDYWYKVMI
-428 DQGEAIGETFAYVWC
+428 DQGDVIGETFTYVWC

-456 YGPTMLNDLNSC
+456 YAPTMLNDLNSC
-468 YGTEEELLNVIEAI
+468 YGTKEELLQVIEAI

-494 HRAGTTCWGDFTNP
+494 HRAGTASWGGFTNP
-508 SWGVVKGSNYQVICS
+508 DWGVVIGSNYQAICS

-528 TGDDHM
+528 SNPESDMYNCNNKG
-534 KNVPANMRGA
+534 N
-544 PDTGATYAAYRDLD
+544 PDTGATYEAYRDLD
-558 HTNPVVQQGIVDW
+558 HTNLVVQQGIVDW
-571 MNDVLK
+571 MNNVLK

-585 YDYVKGYGGEYVGY
+585 YDYVKGFSGNYVGQ
-599 YNAKTNPEF
+599 YNEGSGAEF
-608 SVGEYWPEGGADW
+608 SVGEYWPTAGYNSGDPSAWGNEIKSWIEATDNGG
-621 VSEIDTW
+621 TR
-628 LTETEASING
+628 
-638 TQGMPS
+638 S
-644 KAFDFV
+644 KAFDFA
-650 LKRNLNEAFGWYKN
+650 LKGAMNTVFGNKDTGVAN
-664 STDQGSEDHK
+664 SNYQ
-674 TLWDMSKLADA
+674 LLADSSNLIMSQPA
-685 NTLMRK
+685 D
-691 NPSRAV
+691 AV
-697 TFVDNHDTGSSQL
+697 TFIDNHDTGSTQS
-710 HWCLDPGDLGPAYAF
+710 HWYLDPQDVGTAYAF

-737 QHYFTFEESGSRVD
+737 QHYFTYKESGEKVD

-757 GNMVPGT
+757 GDMVPGT

-787 DVVDVV
+787 DVVNVV
-793 GKSSNYYAGKITG
+793 EKSSNYYAGKITG
-806 LNGEIVVVIGNG
+806 LNGEIVVVIGTG

-824 GYAENNPIYA
+824 GYAGNNPIYA

-839 IWEKGVNG
+839 IWEKGVDG

-862 SITVTC
+862 TLSVNIL
-868 ADDWTWTDGVK
+868 DNFTWNDGVK

-921 KDTVAPDWGA
+921 KDTVTPDWDA
-931 TAGSAGEIYNKTN
+931 AAVSAGEIYNKTN

-955 NGGNWGD
+955 NGGNWGK

>member
-1 MVGNFNNT
+1 MPTMVGNFNNT

-23 IAVFGMVFACKAPV
+23 IAVFGWFFACKAPV

-42 EPETYTVTFHF
+42 EPETYTVTFYF
-53 DGRTRSETYTAGEE
+53 DGKTKSETYTAGEE
-67 LELLTEEEAGISADY
+67 LELLTEEEAGISDDY
-82 EIEDWYLDSAF
+82 ELEWYTDSGF
-93 TKRAIPGTPVG
+93 TKKAHGGTPVN
-104 SNLDIYGK
+104 SNLHIYGK
-112 LTKID
+112 LTKK
-117 TSIEYTVKFVNDGG
+117 YTVKFV
-131 TALGEEQKVNA
+131 KA
-142 GGSVTVP
+142 GGFVTVP
-149 VTPTPEK
+149 GTPTPEL
-156 SEHKGWIF
+156 SDHEGWKF
-164 SGWSLSLEGT
+164 SCWSLSLDGT
-174 DLLSVSDGKIS
+174 DFLSVSDGKIS
-185 IKASWAGDGNVI
+185 INASWADDDNVI
-197 TIYAVYIDPDLE
+197 TIYAVYIDPDSQN
-209 KPVIGI
+209 PVTGI

-221 DFELYVGETKNLAVI
+221 DFELYVGDTKNLAVL

-241 ANVGKDLSW
+241 ANIGRDLRW
-250 ICEPAGIVKVEST
+250 TCEPAGIVGIES
-263 ADGEKVTALSK
+263 AAGGGKVTALSE

-286 DSVTDSVKVIV
+286 ETITDSVTVTVR
-297 SEKTVT
+297 EKTVT
-303 VTGVELTASG
+303 VTGVVLTATG
-313 SSVSE
+313 SSVSV
-318 GGSLNLTLKATY
+318 GGFLNLTLTATY
-330 SDGSSGNITEGVIY
+330 SDGNSGIITEGVTY
-344 AVSPEASGKVEGN
+344 AVSPEGSGKVEGK

-363 SGSVTVTATYEGMTS
+363 SGSVTVTATYEGKTS
-378 QVVITV
+378 QVDITV
-384 TEVSVSSKSG
+384 TEVNVSSKSG

-403 SAKRGGGYTWES
+403 SAKRGGGYSWEK

-428 DQGEAIGETFAYVWC
+428 EQGDVIGETFAYVWC

-456 YGPTMLNDLNSC
+456 YAPTMLNDLNSC
-468 YGTEEELLNVIEAI
+468 YGTKEELSQVIKAI

-508 SWGVVKGSNYQVICS
+508 DWGVVKGSNYKVICS

-528 TGDDHM
+528 TGSPNDPHM
-534 KNVPANMRGA
+534 SGVPSDMRGA
-544 PDTGATYAAYRDLD
+544 SDTGAAYAAYRDLD

-571 MNDVLK
+571 MNNVLK

-737 QHYFTFEESGSRVD
+737 QHYFTFAESGSKVD
-751 PEQYIG
+751 GSQYIG
-757 GNMVPGT
+757 GNEVPGT
-764 ENTYRQH
+764 KNTYRQH
-771 IDYLIDLR
+771 IDYLINLR

-818 YTPSGE
+818 YPPSGE
-824 GYAENNPIYA
+824 GYAGNNPIYA

-839 IWEKGVNG
+839 IWEKGV
-847 SGSTG
+847 SGTDSIG

-862 SITVTC
+862 TLSVNCDVGMGNAIFFTGSFTGANEWKTALRGTYDEATRKWIFEVPAGSFEWKCLKGSYDLGESVTIEGSGLVWESGDNHLSTVTE
-868 ADDWTWTDGVK
+868 
-879 IFAWV
+879 
-884 WGGSYGGGQWIP
+884 
-896 CSGSGTTVNFDITD
+896 VNPNF
-910 DLTAFLLVRCH
+910 
-921 KDTVAPDWGA
+921 
-931 TAGSAGEIYNKTN
+931 
-944 DITYSSGQTSY
+944 
-955 NGGNWGD
+955 
-962 P
+962 

>member
-1 MVGNFNNT
+1 MVGNFNNS
-9 RLNFKGLFLGLFVF
+9 RLNFRGLFLGLFVF

-53 DGRTRSETYTAGEE
+53 DGRTKSENYTAGEE
-67 LELLTEEEAGISADY
+67 LELLTKEEAGISDDY
-82 EIEDWYLDSAF
+82 ELEWYTDSGF
-93 TKRAIPGTPVG
+93 TEKAHGGTPVN

-112 LTKID
+112 LTEID

-156 SEHKGWIF
+156 SEHEGWIF
-164 SGWSLSLEGT
+164 SGWSLSLEET

-185 IKASWAGDGNVI
+185 IKASWADDGNVI
-197 TIYAVYIDPDLE
+197 TIYAVYIAPDLE
-209 KPVIGI
+209 KPVTGI

-221 DFELYVGETKNLAVI
+221 DFELYVGDTKNLAVI

-250 ICEPAGIVKVEST
+250 TCTPEGIVKVEST
-263 ADGEKVTALSK
+263 ADGGKVTALSE

-286 DSVTDSVKVIV
+286 ETITDSVTVTVR
-297 SEKTVT
+297 EKTVT

-313 SSVSE
+313 SSVSV
-318 GGSLNLTLKATY
+318 GGSLNLTLTATY
-330 SDGSSGNITEGVIY
+330 SDGTTRDITEGVTY
-344 AVSPEASGKVEGN
+344 AVSPEGSGKVEGN
-357 VFTALA
+357 VFTAWA
-363 SGSVTVTATYEGMTS
+363 SGSVTVTATYEGKTYK
-378 QVVITV
+378 VDITV
-384 TEVSVSSKSG
+384 NEVNVSSKSG

-415 RSPYWDYWYKVMI
+415 RSPNWDYWYKVMI
-428 DQGEAIGETFAYVWC
+428 GQGAVIGDTFAYVWC

-468 YGTEEELLNVIEAI
+468 YGTEEELLQVINSI

-494 HRAGTTCWGDFTNP
+494 HRAGTASWGGFTNP
-508 SWGVVKGSNYQVICS
+508 DWGVVIGSNYQVICS

-528 TGDDHM
+528 SDPKSDMYNCNNKG
-534 KNVPANMRGA
+534 N
-544 PDTGATYAAYRDLD
+544 PDTGATYPAYRDLD

-571 MNDVLK
+571 MNDILK

-585 YDYVKGYGGEYVGY
+585 YDYVKGYSGEYVGQ
-599 YNAKTNPEF
+599 YNEGSGAEF
-608 SVGEYWPEGGADW
+608 SVGEYWPTAGYNSGNPSAWGDEIKSWIQATDNGG
-621 VSEIDTW
+621 TR
-628 LTETEASING
+628 
-638 TQGMPS
+638 S
-644 KAFDFV
+644 KAFDFA
-650 LKRNLNEAFGWYKN
+650 LKGAMNTVFGNNTTGAPN
-664 STDQGSEDHK
+664 SNYQ
-674 TLWDMSKLADA
+674 LLADSSNLIMSQPA
-685 NTLMRK
+685 D
-691 NPSRAV
+691 AV
-697 TFVDNHDTGSSQL
+697 TFIDNHDTGSTQS
-710 HWCLDPGDLGPAYAF
+710 HWYLDPQDVGTAYAF

-737 QHYFTFEESGSRVD
+737 QHYFTFEESGSKVD
-751 PEQYIG
+751 DSQYIG
-757 GNMVPGT
+757 GNEVPGT

-824 GYAENNPIYA
+824 GYEGNNPIYA

-847 SGSTG
+847 TDSIG
-852 GGGTEPGETV
+852 GGGTEPGEMV

-868 ADDWTWTDGVK
+868 ANDWTWNDGVK

-884 WGGSYGGGQWIP
+884 WGGSYGTGQWIP

-921 KDTVAPDWGA
+921 KDTVTPDWGA
-931 TAGSAGEIYNKTN
+931 AAGSAGEIYNKTN
-944 DITYSSGQTSY
+944 DITYTSGQTSY
-955 NGGNWGD
+955 NGENWGD

>member
-42 EPETYTVTFHF
+42 EPEKYTVTFRF
-53 DGRTRSETYTAGEE
+53 NGTTRSETYTAGEE

-82 EIEDWYLDSAF
+82 ELEWYTDSDF
-93 TKRAIPGTPVG
+93 TKEAHGGTPVN

-117 TSIEYTVKFVNDGG
+117 TSKEYTVKFVNDGG

-142 GGSVTVP
+142 GGSATVP

-156 SEHKGWIF
+156 SEHEGWIF
-164 SGWSLSLEGT
+164 SGWSLSPDGT
-174 DLLSVSDGKIS
+174 DFLSVSDGKIS
-185 IKASWAGDGNVI
+185 IKASWAGVGNVI
-197 TIYAVYIDPDLE
+197 TIYAVYIAPDSQ

-221 DFELYVGETKNLAVI
+221 DFELYVGDTKNLTVL

-241 ANVGKDLSW
+241 ANVGRDLSW
-250 ICEPAGIVKVEST
+250 TCEPAGIVGIEST
-263 ADGEKVTALSK
+263 ADGGKVTALSE

-286 DSVTDSVKVIV
+286 ETITDSVTVTVR
-297 SEKTVT
+297 EKTVT
-303 VTGVELTASG
+303 GVVLTASG
-313 SSVSE
+313 SSVSV
-318 GGSLNLTLKATY
+318 GGSLNLTLTATY
-330 SDGSSGNITEGVIY
+330 SDGSSGNITEGVTY
-344 AVSPEASGKVEGN
+344 AVSPEGSGTVEDN

-363 SGSVTVTATYEGMTS
+363 SGSVTVTATYEGKTYK
-378 QVVITV
+378 VDITV
-384 TEVSVSSKSG
+384 NEVNVSSKSG

-403 SAKRGGGYTWES
+403 SAKRGDGYSWEN
-415 RSPYWDYWYKVMI
+415 RSPNWDYWYKVMI
-428 DQGEAIGETFAYVWC
+428 DQGAVIGDTFAYVWC

-468 YGTEEELLNVIEAI
+468 YGTKEELSRVIEAI

-508 SWGVVKGSNYQVICS
+508 DWGVVKESNYQVICS

-528 TGDDHM
+528 TGSPNDPHM
-534 KNVPANMRGA
+534 SGVPSNMRGA

-558 HTNPVVQQGIVDW
+558 HTNLVVQQGIVDW
-571 MNDVLK
+571 MNNVLK

-585 YDYVKGYGGEYVGY
+585 YDYVKGFSGNYVGQ
-599 YNAKTNPEF
+599 YNEDSGAEF
-608 SVGEYWPEGGADW
+608 SVGEYWPTAGYNSGNPSAWGNEIKNWIQATDKGG
-621 VSEIDTW
+621 TR
-628 LTETEASING
+628 
-638 TQGMPS
+638 S
-644 KAFDFV
+644 KAFDFA
-650 LKRNLNEAFGWYKN
+650 LKGAMNTVFGNKATGVAN
-664 STDQGSEDHK
+664 SNYQ
-674 TLWDMSKLADA
+674 LLADSSNLIMSQPA
-685 NTLMRK
+685 D
-691 NPSRAV
+691 AV
-697 TFVDNHDTGSSQL
+697 TFIDNHDTGSTQS
-710 HWCLDPGDLGPAYAF
+710 HWYLDPQDVGTAYAF

-737 QHYFTFEESGSRVD
+737 QHYFTFAESGSKVD
-751 PEQYIG
+751 PDQYIG

-824 GYAENNPIYA
+824 GYEGNNPIYA

-847 SGSTG
+847 NDSIG

-868 ADDWTWTDGVK
+868 AGDWIWNDGVK

-896 CSGSGTTVNFDITD
+896 CSGSGTTVNFDVTD
-910 DLTAFLLVRCH
+910 DLEKFLLVRCN
-921 KDTVAPDWGA
+921 KDTITPDWSQQDGDN
-931 TAGSAGEIYNKTN
+931 AGRVYNKTG
-944 DITYSSGQTSY
+944 DISVVAGQSSYTVNFEEY
-955 NGGNWGD
+955 PKKNNN
-962 P
+962 

>member
-1 MVGNFNNT
+1 MPTMVGNFNNT

-42 EPETYTVTFHF
+42 EPERYTVTFHF
-53 DGRTRSETYTAGEE
+53 DGKTLSETYTAGEE
-67 LELLTEEEAGISADY
+67 LELLTEEEIGISDDY
-82 EIEDWYLDSAF
+82 EIEDWYLDSGF
-93 TKRAIPGTPVG
+93 TKEAHGGTPVN

-149 VTPTPEK
+149 GTPTPEL
-156 SEHKGWIF
+156 SDHEGWKF
-164 SGWSLSLEGT
+164 SCWSLSPDGT
-174 DLLSVSDGKIS
+174 DLLSVSDGEIS
-185 IKASWAGDGNVI
+185 IKASWADDDNVI
-197 TIYAVYIDPDLE
+197 TIYAVYIDPDSE
-209 KPVIGI
+209 RPVTGI

-221 DFELYVGETKNLAVI
+221 DFELYVGDTTNLTVL
-236 YTPED
+236 YTPEG
-241 ANVGKDLSW
+241 ANIGRDLSW
-250 ICEPAGIVKVEST
+250 TCTPEGIVKVDST
-263 ADGEKVTALSK
+263 ADGGKVTALSE

-286 DSVTDSVKVIV
+286 ETITDSVNVKV
-297 SEKTVT
+297 SRKTVT
-303 VTGVELTASG
+303 VTGVELKASG
-313 SSVSE
+313 SSVSV
-318 GGSLNLTLKATY
+318 GGFLNLTLTATY
-330 SDGSSGNITEGVIY
+330 SDGSSGNITEEVTY
-344 AVSPEASGKVEGN
+344 SVSPKDSGKVEGN

-363 SGSVTVTATYEGMTS
+363 SGSVTVTATYEGKTS

-384 TEVSVSSKSG
+384 NEVSVSSKSG

-403 SAKRGGGYTWES
+403 SAKRGGGYSWEN

-428 DQGEAIGETFAYVWC
+428 DQGDVIGETFTYVWC

-456 YGPTMLNDLNSC
+456 YGPTMLNDLDSC
-468 YGTEEELLNVIEAI
+468 YGTEEELLQVIEAI

-508 SWGVVKGSNYQVICS
+508 DWGVVKGSNYQVICS

-528 TGDDHM
+528 TGDTQHM
-534 KNVPANMRGA
+534 SGVPSNMRGA
-544 PDTGATYAAYRDLD
+544 PDTGATYEAYRDLD

-571 MNDVLK
+571 LNDVLK

-585 YDYVKGYGGEYVGY
+585 YDYVKGFSGKYVGQ
-599 YNAKTNPEF
+599 YNAGSGAEF
-608 SVGEYWPEGGADW
+608 SVGEYWPTAGYNSGNPSAWGNEIKDWIQATDNGG
-621 VSEIDTW
+621 TR
-628 LTETEASING
+628 
-638 TQGMPS
+638 S
-644 KAFDFV
+644 KAFDFA
-650 LKRNLNEAFGWYKN
+650 LKGAMNTVFGNN
-664 STDQGSEDHK
+664 STGVVNSNYQ
-674 TLWDMSKLADA
+674 LLADSSNLIMSQPA
-685 NTLMRK
+685 D
-691 NPSRAV
+691 AV
-697 TFVDNHDTGSSQL
+697 TFIDNHDTGSTQS
-710 HWCLDPGDLGPAYAF
+710 HWYLDPQDVGTAYAF

-737 QHYFTFEESGSRVD
+737 QHYFTYTESGEKVD

-757 GNMVPGT
+757 ENMVPGT

-787 DVVDVV
+787 DLVDVV

-824 GYAENNPIYA
+824 GYAGNNPIYA

-852 GGGTEPGETV
+852 GGSTEPGETV
-862 SITVTC
+862 TLSVNYNVGNESAIFFTGSFTGANEWKTALRGTWNEGNVWTCTVPAGDFKWKC
-868 ADDWTWTDGVK
+868 LK
-879 IFAWV
+879 
-884 WGGSYGGGQWIP
+884 GSYNLGESVTIE
-896 CSGSGTTVNFDITD
+896 GSGLVWESGDDHQSDVTNVNPSF
-910 DLTAFLLVRCH
+910 
-921 KDTVAPDWGA
+921 
-931 TAGSAGEIYNKTN
+931 
-944 DITYSSGQTSY
+944 
-955 NGGNWGD
+955 
-962 P
+962 

>member
-1 MVGNFNNT
+1 MPTMVGNFNNT

-53 DGRTRSETYTAGEE
+53 DGKTLSETYTAGEE
-67 LELLTEEEAGISADY
+67 LELLTEEEAGISDDY
-82 EIEDWYLDSAF
+82 ELEGWYTDSGF
-93 TKRAIPGTPVG
+93 TKEAHGGTPVN

-117 TSIEYTVKFVNDGG
+117 TSKEYTVKFVNDGG
-131 TALGEEQKVNA
+131 TALGGEQTVNA
-142 GGSVTVP
+142 GGFVTVP
-149 VTPTPEK
+149 GTPTPEK
-156 SEHKGWIF
+156 SEHEGWKF
-164 SGWSLSLEGT
+164 SGWSLSPDGT
-174 DLLSVSDGKIS
+174 DFLSVSDGKIS
-185 IKASWAGDGNVI
+185 IKASWADDSNVI
-197 TIYAVYIDPDLE
+197 TIYAVYIDPDSE
-209 KPVIGI
+209 RPVTGI

-221 DFELYVGETKNLAVI
+221 DFELYVGDTKNLTVL

-241 ANVGKDLSW
+241 ANIGRDLSW
-250 ICEPAGIVKVEST
+250 TCTPEGIVKVDST
-263 ADGEKVTALSK
+263 ADGGKVTALSE

-286 DSVTDSVKVIV
+286 ETITDSVNVKV
-297 SEKTVT
+297 SRKTVT
-303 VTGVELTASG
+303 VTGVELKASG
-313 SSVSE
+313 SSVSV
-318 GGSLNLTLKATY
+318 GGSLNLTLTATY
-330 SDGSSGNITEGVIY
+330 SDGSSGNITEGVTY
-344 AVSPEASGKVEGN
+344 AVSPGDSGKVEGN

-363 SGSVTVTATYEGMTS
+363 SGSVTVTATYEGKTS
-378 QVVITV
+378 SVDITV
-384 TEVSVSSKSG
+384 NEVSVSSKSG

-403 SAKRGGGYTWES
+403 SAKRGGGYSWEN

-456 YGPTMLNDLNSC
+456 YGPTMLNDLDSC
-468 YGTEEELLNVIEAI
+468 YGTEEELLQVIEAI

-508 SWGVVKGSNYQVICS
+508 DWGVVKGSNYQVICS

-528 TGDDHM
+528 TGSPNDPHM
-534 KNVPANMRGA
+534 SGVPSNMRGA
-544 PDTGATYAAYRDLD
+544 PDTGATYEAYRDLD

-571 MNDVLK
+571 MNNVLK

-585 YDYVKGYGGEYVGY
+585 YDYVKGFSGEYVGK
-599 YNAKTNPEF
+599 YNEGSGAEF
-608 SVGEYWPEGGADW
+608 SVGEYWPTEGYNSGNPSAW
-621 VSEIDTW
+621 GNEIKSW
-628 LTETEASING
+628 IEATDNG
-638 TQGMPS
+638 GTRS
-644 KAFDFV
+644 KAFDFA
-650 LKRNLNEAFGWYKN
+650 LKGAMNTVFGNN
-664 STDQGSEDHK
+664 STGVVNSNYQ
-674 TLWDMSKLADA
+674 LLADSSNLIMSQPA
-685 NTLMRK
+685 D
-691 NPSRAV
+691 AV
-697 TFVDNHDTGSSQL
+697 TFIDNHDTGSTQS
-710 HWCLDPGDLGPAYAF
+710 HWYLDPQDVGTAYAF

-737 QHYFTFEESGSRVD
+737 QHYFTFAESGSKVD
-751 PEQYIG
+751 GSQYIG

-787 DVVDVV
+787 DVVNVV

-824 GYAENNPIYA
+824 GYAGNNPIYA

-862 SITVTC
+862 TLSVNYDVGMGNAIFFTGSFTGANEWKTALRGTYDEATRKWIFEVPAGTFVWKCLKGSYDLGESVTIEGSGLVWEEGADHPSTVTE
-868 ADDWTWTDGVK
+868 VK
-879 IFAWV
+879 
-884 WGGSYGGGQWIP
+884 P
-896 CSGSGTTVNFDITD
+896 NF
-910 DLTAFLLVRCH
+910 
-921 KDTVAPDWGA
+921 
-931 TAGSAGEIYNKTN
+931 
-944 DITYSSGQTSY
+944 
-955 NGGNWGD
+955 
-962 P
+962 

>member
-42 EPETYTVTFHF
+42 EPERYTVTFHF
-53 DGRTRSETYTAGEE
+53 DGKTLSETYTAGEE
-67 LELLTEEEAGISADY
+67 LELLTKEEAGISDDY
-82 EIEDWYLDSAF
+82 ELGWYTDSDCTIKAYG
-93 TKRAIPGTPVG
+93 GTPVN

-131 TALGEEQKVNA
+131 TALGEEQTVNA
-142 GGSVTVP
+142 GGLVTVP
-149 VTPTPEK
+149 GTPTPEK
-156 SEHKGWIF
+156 PEHEGWIF

-185 IKASWAGDGNVI
+185 IEASWADDDNVI
-197 TIYAVYIDPDLE
+197 TIYAVYIDPD
-209 KPVIGI
+209 
-215 ELSPGE
+215 
-221 DFELYVGETKNLAVI
+221 
-236 YTPED
+236 
-241 ANVGKDLSW
+241 
-250 ICEPAGIVKVEST
+250 
-263 ADGEKVTALSK
+263 
-274 GSATITVKLSGN
+274 
-286 DSVTDSVKVIV
+286 
-297 SEKTVT
+297 SERP

-313 SSVSE
+313 STVSV
-318 GGSLNLTLKATY
+318 GGFLNLTLTATY
-330 SDGSSGNITEGVIY
+330 SDGSSGNITEGVTY
-344 AVSPEASGKVEGN
+344 SVSPKDSGKVEGN

-363 SGSVTVTATYEGMTS
+363 SGSVTVTATYEGKTS

-384 TEVSVSSKSG
+384 NEVSVSSKSG

-403 SAKRGGGYTWES
+403 SAKRGGGYSWEN
-415 RSPYWDYWYKVMI
+415 RSPNWDYWYKVMI

-456 YGPTMLNDLNSC
+456 YGPTMLNDLDSC
-468 YGTEEELLNVIEAI
+468 YGTEEELLQVIEAI

-523 DDEGF
+523 NDEGF
-528 TGDDHM
+528 TGDTQHM
-534 KNVPANMRGA
+534 SGVPSNMRGA
-544 PDTGATYAAYRDLD
+544 PDTGATYEAYRDLD

-571 MNDVLK
+571 MNKVLK

-585 YDYVKGYGGEYVGY
+585 YDYVKGFSGEYVGK
-599 YNAKTNPEF
+599 YNEGSGAEF
-608 SVGEYWPEGGADW
+608 SVGEYWPTAGYNSGNPSAWGNEIKSWIEATDNGG
-621 VSEIDTW
+621 TR
-628 LTETEASING
+628 
-638 TQGMPS
+638 S
-644 KAFDFV
+644 KAFDFA
-650 LKRNLNEAFGWYKN
+650 LKGAMNTVFGNNTTGAPN
-664 STDQGSEDHK
+664 SNYQ
-674 TLWDMSKLADA
+674 LLADSSNLIMSQPA
-685 NTLMRK
+685 D
-691 NPSRAV
+691 AV
-697 TFVDNHDTGSSQL
+697 TFIDNHDTGSTQS
-710 HWCLDPGDLGPAYAF
+710 HWYLDPQDVGTAYAF

-737 QHYFTFEESGSRVD
+737 QHYFTYAESGEKVD

-757 GNMVPGT
+757 GNTVPGT
-764 ENTYRQH
+764 GNTYRQH

-787 DVVDVV
+787 DVVNVV

-824 GYAENNPIYA
+824 GYAGNNPIYA

-847 SGSTG
+847 SDSIG

-868 ADDWTWTDGVK
+868 AGDWTWNDGVK

-884 WGGSYGGGQWIP
+884 WGGSYGTGQWIP

-921 KDTVAPDWGA
+921 KDTVTPDWGA
-931 TAGSAGEIYNKTN
+931 ATDSAGEIYNKTN

-955 NGGNWGD
+955 NGGSWGN

>member
-1 MVGNFNNT
+1 MVGNFNNN

-53 DGRTRSETYTAGEE
+53 DGKTQSETYTAGEE
-67 LELLTEEEAGISADY
+67 LELLTKEEIGISDDY
-82 EIEDWYLDSAF
+82 EIEDWYLDSGF
-93 TKRAIPGTPVG
+93 TEKAHGGTPVN

-112 LTKID
+112 LTEID
-117 TSIEYTVKFVNDGG
+117 PSKEYTVKFVNDGG
-131 TALGEEQKVNA
+131 TALGGEQTVNA
-142 GGSVTVP
+142 GGFVTVP
-149 VTPTPEK
+149 GTHTPEK
-156 SEHKGWIF
+156 SEHEGWKF
-164 SGWSLSLEGT
+164 SGWSLSPDGT
-174 DLLSVSDGKIS
+174 DFLSVSDGKIS
-185 IKASWAGDGNVI
+185 IKASWADDSNVI
-197 TIYAVYIDPDLE
+197 TIYAVYIAPDSQ
-209 KPVIGI
+209 KPVTGI

-221 DFELYVGETKNLAVI
+221 DFELYVGDTKNLTVL
-236 YTPED
+236 YTPKD
-241 ANVGKDLSW
+241 ANVGRDLSW
-250 ICEPAGIVKVEST
+250 TCEPPGIVNVEGTS
-263 ADGEKVTALSK
+263 GGGKVTALGE

-286 DSVTDSVKVIV
+286 GSVTDSVKVTV
-297 SEKTVT
+297 SKKTLT
-303 VTGVELTASG
+303 VTGVELKASG
-313 SSVSE
+313 SSVSV
-318 GGSLNLTLKATY
+318 GGSLNLTLTATY
-330 SDGSSGNITEGVIY
+330 SDGSSGNITEGVTY
-344 AVSPEASGKVEGN
+344 AVSPENSGSIDRN

-384 TEVSVSSKSG
+384 NKVNGSSKSG

-403 SAKRGGGYTWES
+403 SAKRGGGYSWEN

-456 YGPTMLNDLNSC
+456 YGPTMLNDLDSC
-468 YGTEEELLNVIEAI
+468 YGTEEELLQVIEAI

-508 SWGVVKGSNYQVICS
+508 DWGVVKGSNYQVICS
-523 DDEGF
+523 NDEGF
-528 TGDDHM
+528 TGDPHM
-534 KNVPANMRGA
+534 SGVPSNMRGA

-571 MNDVLK
+571 MNEVLK

-737 QHYFTFEESGSRVD
+737 QHYFTYEESGEKVD

-757 GNMVPGT
+757 GNEVPGT
-764 ENTYRQH
+764 ENTYRKH

-793 GKSSNYYAGKITG
+793 EKSSNYYAGKITG

-824 GYAENNPIYA
+824 GYEGNNPIYA

-847 SGSTG
+847 SDSTG
-852 GGGTEPGETV
+852 GGVTEPGETV
-862 SITVTC
+862 TLSVNYDVGMGNAIFFTGSFTGANEWKTALRGTYDEATRKWIFEVPAGTFVWKCLKGSYDLGESVTIEGSGLVWEEGADHPSTVTE
-868 ADDWTWTDGVK
+868 VK
-879 IFAWV
+879 
-884 WGGSYGGGQWIP
+884 P
-896 CSGSGTTVNFDITD
+896 NF
-910 DLTAFLLVRCH
+910 
-921 KDTVAPDWGA
+921 
-931 TAGSAGEIYNKTN
+931 
-944 DITYSSGQTSY
+944 
-955 NGGNWGD
+955 
-962 P
+962 

>member
-1 MVGNFNNT
+1 MIGNFNNT

-42 EPETYTVTFHF
+42 EPERYTVTFHF
-53 DGRTRSETYTAGEE
+53 DGKTQSETYTAGEE
-67 LELLTEEEAGISADY
+67 LELLTKEEAGISDDY
-82 EIEDWYLDSAF
+82 EIEDWYLDSGF
-93 TKRAIPGTPVG
+93 TKKAYGGTPVN

-117 TSIEYTVKFVNDGG
+117 TSVEYTVKFVNDDG
-131 TALGEEQKVNA
+131 TALGEEQTVNA
-142 GGSVTVP
+142 GGFVTVP
-149 VTPTPEK
+149 GTHTPEK
-156 SEHKGWIF
+156 SEHEGWKF
-164 SGWSLSLEGT
+164 SGWSLSPDGT
-174 DLLSVSDGKIS
+174 DFLSVSDGKIS
-185 IKASWAGDGNVI
+185 IKASWADDSNVI
-197 TIYAVYIDPDLE
+197 TIYAVYIDPDSE
-209 KPVIGI
+209 RPVTGI

-221 DFELYVGETKNLAVI
+221 DFELYVGDTKNLTVL

-241 ANVGKDLSW
+241 ANIGRDLSW
-250 ICEPAGIVKVEST
+250 TCTPEGIVKVDST
-263 ADGEKVTALSK
+263 ADGGKVTALSE

-286 DSVTDSVKVIV
+286 ETITDSVNVTV
-297 SEKTVT
+297 REKTVT
-303 VTGVELTASG
+303 VTGVELKASG
-313 SSVSE
+313 SSVSV
-318 GGSLNLTLKATY
+318 GGSLNLTLTATY
-330 SDGSSGNITEGVIY
+330 SDGSSGNITEGVTY
-344 AVSPEASGKVEGN
+344 AVSPENSGKVEGN

-363 SGSVTVTATYEGMTS
+363 SGSVTVTATYEGKTS
-378 QVVITV
+378 KVVITV
-384 TEVSVSSKSG
+384 NEVNVSSKSG

-403 SAKRGGGYTWES
+403 SAKRGGGYSWEN
-415 RSPYWDYWYKVMI
+415 RSPNWDYWYKVMI
-428 DQGEAIGETFAYVWC
+428 KQGDVIGETFTYVWC

-468 YGTEEELLNVIEAI
+468 YGTKEELLQVIEVI

-508 SWGVVKGSNYQVICS
+508 DWGVVKESNYQVICS

-528 TGDDHM
+528 VGNAEGKKDPHM
-534 KNVPANMRGA
+534 SGVPSNMRGA
-544 PDTGATYAAYRDLD
+544 QDTGATYAAYRDLD

-585 YDYVKGYGGEYVGY
+585 YDYVKGFSGDYVGQ
-599 YNAKTNPEF
+599 YNEGSGAEF
-608 SVGEYWPEGGADW
+608 SVGEYWPTSGYDSGNPSAWGNEIKSWIEATGNGG
-621 VSEIDTW
+621 TR
-628 LTETEASING
+628 
-638 TQGMPS
+638 S
-644 KAFDFV
+644 KAFDFA
-650 LKRNLNEAFGWYKN
+650 LKGAMNTVFGNNTTGAPN
-664 STDQGSEDHK
+664 SNYQ
-674 TLWDMSKLADA
+674 LLADSSNLIMSQPA
-685 NTLMRK
+685 D
-691 NPSRAV
+691 AV
-697 TFVDNHDTGSSQL
+697 TFIDNHDTGSTQS
-710 HWCLDPGDLGPAYAF
+710 HWYLDPQDVGTAYAF

-737 QHYFTFEESGSRVD
+737 QHYFTFAESGEKVD
-751 PEQYIG
+751 PDQYIG
-757 GNMVPGT
+757 GNTVPGT

-824 GYAENNPIYA
+824 GYAGNNPIYA

-862 SITVTC
+862 TLSVNYDVGNGNAIFFTGSFTGANEWKTALRGTWNEGNVWTCTVPAGDFKWKC
-868 ADDWTWTDGVK
+868 LK
-879 IFAWV
+879 
-884 WGGSYGGGQWIP
+884 GSYDLGESVTIE
-896 CSGSGTTVNFDITD
+896 GSGLVWESGDDHLSTETNVNPSF
-910 DLTAFLLVRCH
+910 
-921 KDTVAPDWGA
+921 
-931 TAGSAGEIYNKTN
+931 
-944 DITYSSGQTSY
+944 
-955 NGGNWGD
+955 
-962 P
+962 

>member
-1 MVGNFNNT
+1 MPTMVGNFNNT

-23 IAVFGMVFACKAPV
+23 IAVFGMFFACKAPV

-53 DGRTRSETYTAGEE
+53 NGKTLSETYTAGEE
-67 LELLTEEEAGISADY
+67 LELLTKEEAGISDDY
-82 EIEDWYLDSAF
+82 ELEWYTDSGF
-93 TKRAIPGTPVG
+93 TNKAHGGTPVN

-117 TSIEYTVKFVNDGG
+117 TSKEYTVKFVNDGG
-131 TALGEEQKVNA
+131 TALVKEQKVNA

-149 VTPTPEK
+149 GTPTPEK
-156 SEHKGWIF
+156 SEHEGWKF
-164 SGWSLSLEGT
+164 SGWSLSHEGT

-185 IKASWAGDGNVI
+185 IKASWADDGNVI
-197 TIYAVYIDPDLE
+197 TIYAVYIDSDSQ
-209 KPVIGI
+209 KPVTGI
-215 ELSPGE
+215 KLSPGE
-221 DFELYVGETKNLAVI
+221 DFELYVGDTKNLTVH
-236 YTPED
+236 YTPEG
-241 ANVGKDLSW
+241 ANIGRDLSW
-250 ICEPAGIVKVEST
+250 TCTPEGIVKFEST
-263 ADGEKVTALSK
+263 ADGGKVTALSE

-286 DSVTDSVKVIV
+286 ETITDSVTVTVR
-297 SEKTVT
+297 EKTVT
-303 VTGVELTASG
+303 GVVLTASG
-313 SSVSE
+313 SSVSV
-318 GGSLNLTLKATY
+318 GGFLNLTLTATY
-330 SDGSSGNITEGVIY
+330 SDGNSGYITEGVTY

-363 SGSVTVTATYEGMTS
+363 SGSVTVTATYEGKTS
-378 QVVITV
+378 QVDITV

-415 RSPYWDYWYKVMI
+415 RSPNWDYWYKVMI
-428 DQGEAIGETFAYVWC
+428 GQGAVIGDTFAYVWC

-456 YGPTMLNDLNSC
+456 YAPTMLNDLNSC
-468 YGTEEELLNVIEAI
+468 YGTKEELSQVIEAI

-508 SWGVVKGSNYQVICS
+508 DWGVVKGSNYQVICS

-528 TGDDHM
+528 TGDTHM
-534 KNVPANMRGA
+534 SGVPANMRGA

-585 YDYVKGYGGEYVGY
+585 YDYVKGYSGEYVGQ
-599 YNAKTNPEF
+599 YNAGSGAEF
-608 SVGEYWPEGGADW
+608 SVGEYWPTAGYNSGNPSAWGNEIKSWIEATDNGG
-621 VSEIDTW
+621 TR
-628 LTETEASING
+628 
-638 TQGMPS
+638 S
-644 KAFDFV
+644 KAFDFA
-650 LKRNLNEAFGWYKN
+650 LKGAMNTVFGNNTTGAPN
-664 STDQGSEDHK
+664 SNYQ
-674 TLWDMSKLADA
+674 LLADSSNLIMSQPA
-685 NTLMRK
+685 D
-691 NPSRAV
+691 AV
-697 TFVDNHDTGSSQL
+697 TFIDNHDTGSTQS
-710 HWCLDPGDLGPAYAF
+710 HWYLDPQDVGTAYAF

-737 QHYFTFEESGSRVD
+737 QHYFTFAESGSKVD
-751 PEQYIG
+751 PDQYIG
-757 GNMVPGT
+757 GYTVPGT
-764 ENTYRQH
+764 EKTYRQH

-787 DVVDVV
+787 DVVNLVE
-793 GKSSNYYAGKITG
+793 KSSNYYAGKITG

-824 GYAENNPIYA
+824 GYEGNNPIYA

-839 IWEKGVNG
+839 IWEKGVDG
-847 SGSTG
+847 TDSIG

-868 ADDWTWTDGVK
+868 ADDWTWNDGVK

-884 WGGSYGGGQWIP
+884 WGGSYGTGQWIP

-921 KDTVAPDWGA
+921 NDTMTPDWGA
-931 TAGSAGEIYNKTN
+931 ATDSAGKIYNKTN
-944 DITYSSGQTSY
+944 NITYSSDQTSY
-955 NGGNWGD
+955 NGGSWGN

>member
-53 DGRTRSETYTAGEE
+53 EGKTLSETYTAGEE
-67 LELLTEEEAGISADY
+67 LELLTEEEAGISDDY
-82 EIEDWYLDSAF
+82 EIENWYLDSGF
-93 TKRAIPGTPVG
+93 TKKAHGGTPVN
-104 SNLDIYGK
+104 SNLDIYVK

-131 TALGEEQKVNA
+131 NTLGEEQKVNA
-142 GGSVTVP
+142 GGFVTVP
-149 VTPTPEK
+149 GTPTPEK

-164 SGWSLSLEGT
+164 SGWSLSPEGT
-174 DLLSVSDGKIS
+174 DLLSVSDDKIS
-185 IKASWAGDGNVI
+185 IKTSWADDDNVI
-197 TIYAVYIDPDLE
+197 TIYAVYIDPDSQ

-221 DFELYVGETKNLAVI
+221 DFELYVGDTNNLTVL

-241 ANVGKDLSW
+241 ANIGRDLSW
-250 ICEPAGIVKVEST
+250 TCTPEGIVKVDST
-263 ADGEKVTALSK
+263 ADGGKVTALSE

-286 DSVTDSVKVIV
+286 ETITDSVKVTV
-297 SEKTVT
+297 SRKTVT
-303 VTGVELTASG
+303 VTGVVLTATG
-313 SSVSE
+313 SSVSV
-318 GGSLNLTLKATY
+318 GGSLNLTLTATY
-330 SDGSSGNITEGVIY
+330 SDGSSGNITEGVTY
-344 AVSPEASGKVEGN
+344 AVSPENSGSIDRN

-363 SGSVTVTATYEGMTS
+363 SGSVTVTATYEGKTS
-378 QVVITV
+378 KVVITV
-384 TEVSVSSKSG
+384 NEVSVSSKSG

-403 SAKRGGGYTWES
+403 SASRTNNSVWYTWYGIME
-415 RSPYWDYWYKVMI
+415 DNA
-428 DQGEAIGETFAYVWC
+428 EAIKNRFEYVWF
-443 PPPSRTDT
+443 PPPSMS
-451 ASSEG
+451 ASFGPEG
-456 YGPTMLNDLNSC
+456 YLPTQLNDFNSY
-468 YGTEEELLNVIEAI
+468 YGSESELRAVISAI
-482 KPAKAIADVVVN
+482 KPAKAVADVVIN
-494 HRAGTTCWGDFTNP
+494 HRNGSTDYGDFTNP
-508 SWGVVKGSNYQVICS
+508 SWTEDFYSICS
-523 DDEGF
+523 NDEGF
-528 TGDDHM
+528 TESPVM
-534 KNVPANMRGA
+534 KASSKRGN
-544 PDTGATYAAYRDLD
+544 PDTGESYSAARDID
-558 HTNPVVQQGIVDW
+558 HTNTSVQNGIITW
-571 MNDVLK
+571 MNDELK
-577 PAGFVGWR
+577 DLGFVGWR
-585 YDYVKGYGGEYVGY
+585 YDYVKGYGGEYVGK
-599 YNAKTNPEF
+599 YNEGSGAEF
-608 SVGEYWPEGGADW
+608 SVGEYWPTAGYNSGNPSAWGDEIKNWIQATDNGG
-621 VSEIDTW
+621 TR
-628 LTETEASING
+628 
-638 TQGMPS
+638 S
-644 KAFDFV
+644 KAFDFA
-650 LKRNLNEAFGWYKN
+650 LKGAMNTVFGNNTTGAPN
-664 STDQGSEDHK
+664 SNYQ
-674 TLWDMSKLADA
+674 LLADSS
-685 NTLMRK
+685 NLIMSQ
-691 NPSRAV
+691 PDDAV
-697 TFVDNHDTGSSQL
+697 TFIDNHDTGSTQS
-710 HWCLDPGDLGPAYAF
+710 HWYLDPQDVGTAYAF

-737 QHYFTFEESGSRVD
+737 QHYFTYAESGSRVD

-757 GNMVPGT
+757 GNEVPGT

-787 DVVDVV
+787 DVVDEVE
-793 GKSSNYYAGKITG
+793 KSSNYYAGKITG

-824 GYAENNPIYA
+824 GYAGNNPIYA

-852 GGGTEPGETV
+852 GGSTEPGETV

-868 ADDWTWTDGVK
+868 ANDWTWNDGVK

-884 WGGSYGGGQWIP
+884 WGGSYGGGQWIS

-921 KDTVAPDWGA
+921 KDTVTPDWGA
-931 TAGSAGEIYNKTN
+931 AAGSAGEIYNKTN

-955 NGGNWGD
+955 NGGSWGN

>member
-53 DGRTRSETYTAGEE
+53 DGKTLSETYTAGEE
-67 LELLTEEEAGISADY
+67 LELLTKEEAGISDDY
-82 EIEDWYLDSAF
+82 ELGWYTDSGF
-93 TKRAIPGTPVG
+93 TKEAHGGTPVN

-117 TSIEYTVKFVNDGG
+117 TSKEYTVKFVNDGG
-131 TALGEEQKVNA
+131 TALGGEQTVNA
-142 GGSVTVP
+142 GGFVTVP
-149 VTPTPEK
+149 GTHTPEK
-156 SEHKGWIF
+156 SEHEGWKF
-164 SGWSLSLEGT
+164 SGWSLSPDGT
-174 DLLSVSDGKIS
+174 DFLSVSDGKIS
-185 IKASWAGDGNVI
+185 IKASWADDSNVI
-197 TIYAVYIDPDLE
+197 TIYAVYIDPDSE
-209 KPVIGI
+209 RPVTGI

-221 DFELYVGETKNLAVI
+221 DFELYVGDTKNLTVL
-236 YTPED
+236 YTPKD
-241 ANVGKDLSW
+241 ANVGRDLSW
-250 ICEPAGIVKVEST
+250 ICEPPGIVNVEGTS
-263 ADGEKVTALSK
+263 GGGKVTALSE

-286 DSVTDSVKVIV
+286 ETITDSVNVKV
-297 SEKTVT
+297 SRKTVT
-303 VTGVELTASG
+303 VTGVELKASG
-313 SSVSE
+313 SSVSV
-318 GGSLNLTLKATY
+318 GGFLNLTLTATY
-330 SDGSSGNITEGVIY
+330 SDGSSGNITEGVTY
-344 AVSPEASGKVEGN
+344 AVSPENSGSIDRN

-363 SGSVTVTATYEGMTS
+363 SGSVTVTATYEGKTS
-378 QVVITV
+378 SVDITV
-384 TEVSVSSKSG
+384 TKVSVSSKSG

-403 SAKRGGGYTWES
+403 SAKRGGGYSWEN
-415 RSPYWDYWYKVMI
+415 RSPNWDYWYKVMI
-428 DQGEAIGETFAYVWC
+428 KQGDVIGETFTYVWC

-468 YGTEEELLNVIEAI
+468 YGTKEELLQVIEVI

-508 SWGVVKGSNYQVICS
+508 DWGVVKESNYQVICS

-528 TGDDHM
+528 VGNAEGKKDPHM
-534 KNVPANMRGA
+534 SGVPSNMRGA
-544 PDTGATYAAYRDLD
+544 QDTGATYAAYRDLD

-585 YDYVKGYGGEYVGY
+585 YDYVKGYGGEYVGQ
-599 YNAKTNPEF
+599 YNAGSGAEF
-608 SVGEYWPEGGADW
+608 SVGEYWPTAGYNSGNPSAWGNEIKSWIEATDNGG
-621 VSEIDTW
+621 TR
-628 LTETEASING
+628 
-638 TQGMPS
+638 S
-644 KAFDFV
+644 KAFDFA
-650 LKRNLNEAFGWYKN
+650 LKGAMNTVFGNNTTGAPN
-664 STDQGSEDHK
+664 SNYQ
-674 TLWDMSKLADA
+674 LLADSSNLIMSQPA
-685 NTLMRK
+685 D
-691 NPSRAV
+691 AV
-697 TFVDNHDTGSSQL
+697 TFIDNHDTGSTQS
-710 HWCLDPGDLGPAYAF
+710 HWYLDPQDVGTAYAF

-737 QHYFTFEESGSRVD
+737 QHYFTFAESGSKVD
-751 PEQYIG
+751 GSQYIG
-757 GNMVPGT
+757 ENMVPGT

-818 YTPSGE
+818 YPPSGE
-824 GYAENNPIYA
+824 GYEGNNPIYA

-862 SITVTC
+862 TLSVNCDVSNGNAIFFTGSFTGANEWKTALRGTWNEGNVWTCTVP
-868 ADDWTWTDGVK
+868 AGDFDWK
-879 IFAWV
+879 CLK
-884 WGGSYGGGQWIP
+884 GSYGLGESVTIE
-896 CSGSGTTVNFDITD
+896 GSELVWEEGANHPSTVTEV
-910 DLTAFLLVRCH
+910 T
-921 KDTVAPDWGA
+921 PDF
-931 TAGSAGEIYNKTN
+931 K
-944 DITYSSGQTSY
+944 
-955 NGGNWGD
+955 
-962 P
+962 

>member
-1 MVGNFNNT
+1 MVGNFNNS
-9 RLNFKGLFLGLFVF
+9 RLNFRGLFLGLFVF

-53 DGRTRSETYTAGEE
+53 DGRTKSENYTAGEE
-67 LELLTEEEAGISADY
+67 LELLTKEEAGISDDY
-82 EIEDWYLDSAF
+82 ELEWYTDSGF
-93 TKRAIPGTPVG
+93 TEKAHGGTPVN

-112 LTKID
+112 LTEID

-156 SEHKGWIF
+156 SEHEGWIF
-164 SGWSLSLEGT
+164 SGWSLSLEET

-185 IKASWAGDGNVI
+185 IKASWADDGNVI
-197 TIYAVYIDPDLE
+197 TIYAVYIAPDLE
-209 KPVIGI
+209 KPVTGI

-221 DFELYVGETKNLAVI
+221 DFELYVGDTKNLAVI

-250 ICEPAGIVKVEST
+250 TCTPEGIVKVEST
-263 ADGEKVTALSK
+263 ADGGKVTALSE

-286 DSVTDSVKVIV
+286 ETITDSVTVTVR
-297 SEKTVT
+297 EKTVT

-313 SSVSE
+313 SSVSV
-318 GGSLNLTLKATY
+318 GGSLNLTLTATY
-330 SDGSSGNITEGVIY
+330 SDGTTRDITEGVTY
-344 AVSPEASGKVEGN
+344 AVSPEGSGKVEGN
-357 VFTALA
+357 VFTAWA
-363 SGSVTVTATYEGMTS
+363 SGSVTVTATYEGKTYK
-378 QVVITV
+378 VDITV
-384 TEVSVSSKSG
+384 NEVNVSSKSG

-415 RSPYWDYWYKVMI
+415 RSPNWDYWYKVMI
-428 DQGEAIGETFAYVWC
+428 GQGAVIGDTFAYVWC

-468 YGTEEELLNVIEAI
+468 YGTEEELLQVINSI

-494 HRAGTTCWGDFTNP
+494 HRAGTASWGGFTNP
-508 SWGVVKGSNYQVICS
+508 DWGVVIGSNYQVICS

-528 TGDDHM
+528 SDPKSDMYNCNNKG
-534 KNVPANMRGA
+534 N
-544 PDTGATYAAYRDLD
+544 PDTGATYPAYRDLD

-571 MNDVLK
+571 MNDILK

-585 YDYVKGYGGEYVGY
+585 YDYVKGYSGEYVGQ
-599 YNAKTNPEF
+599 YNEGSGAEF
-608 SVGEYWPEGGADW
+608 SVGEYWPTAGYNSGNPSAWGDEIKSWIQATDNGG
-621 VSEIDTW
+621 TR
-628 LTETEASING
+628 
-638 TQGMPS
+638 S
-644 KAFDFV
+644 KAFDFA
-650 LKRNLNEAFGWYKN
+650 LKGAMNTVFGNNTTGAPN
-664 STDQGSEDHK
+664 SNYQ
-674 TLWDMSKLADA
+674 LLADSSNLIMSQPA
-685 NTLMRK
+685 D
-691 NPSRAV
+691 AV
-697 TFVDNHDTGSSQL
+697 TFIDNHDTGSTQS
-710 HWCLDPGDLGPAYAF
+710 HWYLDPQDVGTAYAF

-737 QHYFTFEESGSRVD
+737 QHYFTFEESGSKVD
-751 PEQYIG
+751 DSQYIG
-757 GNMVPGT
+757 GNEVPGT

-824 GYAENNPIYA
+824 GYEGNNPIYA

-847 SGSTG
+847 TDSIG
-852 GGGTEPGETV
+852 GGGTEPGEMV

-868 ADDWTWTDGVK
+868 ANDWTWNDGVK

-884 WGGSYGGGQWIP
+884 WGGSYGTGQWIP

-921 KDTVAPDWGA
+921 KDTVAPDWDA
-931 TAGSAGEIYNKTN
+931 AAGSAGEIYNKTN
-944 DITYSSGQTSY
+944 DITYTSGQTSY
-955 NGGNWGD
+955 NGENWGD

>member
-1 MVGNFNNT
+1 MPTMVGNFNNS
-9 RLNFKGLFLGLFVF
+9 RLNFRGLFLGLFVF

-53 DGRTRSETYTAGEE
+53 DGRTKSENYTAGEE
-67 LELLTEEEAGISADY
+67 LELLTKEEAGISDDY
-82 EIEDWYLDSAF
+82 ELEWYTDSGF
-93 TKRAIPGTPVG
+93 TEKAHGGTPVN

-112 LTKID
+112 LTEID

-156 SEHKGWIF
+156 SEHEGWIF
-164 SGWSLSLEGT
+164 SGWSLSLEET

-185 IKASWAGDGNVI
+185 IKASWADDGNVI
-197 TIYAVYIDPDLE
+197 TIYAVYIAPDLE
-209 KPVIGI
+209 KPVTGI

-221 DFELYVGETKNLAVI
+221 DFELYVGDTKNLAVI

-250 ICEPAGIVKVEST
+250 TCTPEGIVKVEST
-263 ADGEKVTALSK
+263 ADGGKVTALSE

-286 DSVTDSVKVIV
+286 ETITDSVTVTVR
-297 SEKTVT
+297 EKTVT

-313 SSVSE
+313 SSVSV
-318 GGSLNLTLKATY
+318 GGSLNLTLTATY
-330 SDGSSGNITEGVIY
+330 SDGTTRDITEGVTY
-344 AVSPEASGKVEGN
+344 AVSPEGSGKVEGN
-357 VFTALA
+357 VFTAWA
-363 SGSVTVTATYEGMTS
+363 SGSVTVTATYEGKTYK
-378 QVVITV
+378 VDITV
-384 TEVSVSSKSG
+384 NEVNVSSKSG

-415 RSPYWDYWYKVMI
+415 RSPNWDYWYKVMI
-428 DQGEAIGETFAYVWC
+428 GQGAVIGDTFAYVWC

-468 YGTEEELLNVIEAI
+468 YGTEEELLQVINSI

-494 HRAGTTCWGDFTNP
+494 HRAGTASWGGFTNP
-508 SWGVVKGSNYQVICS
+508 DWGVVIGSNYQVICS

-528 TGDDHM
+528 SDPKSDMYNCNNKG
-534 KNVPANMRGA
+534 N
-544 PDTGATYAAYRDLD
+544 PDTGATYPAYRDLD

-571 MNDVLK
+571 MNDILK

-585 YDYVKGYGGEYVGY
+585 YDYVKGYSGEYVGQ
-599 YNAKTNPEF
+599 YNEGSGAEF
-608 SVGEYWPEGGADW
+608 SVGEYWPTAGYNSGNPSAWGDEIKSWIQATDNGG
-621 VSEIDTW
+621 TR
-628 LTETEASING
+628 
-638 TQGMPS
+638 S
-644 KAFDFV
+644 KAFDFA
-650 LKRNLNEAFGWYKN
+650 LKGAMNTVFGNNTTGAPN
-664 STDQGSEDHK
+664 SNYQ
-674 TLWDMSKLADA
+674 LLADSSNLIMSQPA
-685 NTLMRK
+685 D
-691 NPSRAV
+691 AV
-697 TFVDNHDTGSSQL
+697 TFIDNHDTGSTQS
-710 HWCLDPGDLGPAYAF
+710 HWYLDPQDVGTAYAF

-737 QHYFTFEESGSRVD
+737 QHYFTFEESGSKVD
-751 PEQYIG
+751 DSQYIG
-757 GNMVPGT
+757 GNEVPGT

-824 GYAENNPIYA
+824 GYEGNNPIYA

-847 SGSTG
+847 TDSIG
-852 GGGTEPGETV
+852 GGGTEPGEMV

-868 ADDWTWTDGVK
+868 ANDWTWNDGVK

-884 WGGSYGGGQWIP
+884 WGGSYGTGQWIP

-921 KDTVAPDWGA
+921 KDTVTPDWGA
-931 TAGSAGEIYNKTN
+931 AAGSAGEIYNKTN
-944 DITYSSGQTSY
+944 DITYTSGQTSY
-955 NGGNWGD
+955 NGENWGD

>member
-23 IAVFGMVFACKAPV
+23 IAVFGMFFACKAPV

-53 DGRTRSETYTAGEE
+53 DGKTRSETYTAGEE
-67 LELLTEEEAGISADY
+67 LELLTEEEAGISDDY
-82 EIEDWYLDSAF
+82 EIEDWYLDSGF
-93 TKRAIPGTPVG
+93 TEKAYGGTPVN

-131 TALGEEQKVNA
+131 TALGGEQTVNA
-142 GGSVTVP
+142 GGFVTEP

-156 SEHKGWIF
+156 SEHEGWKF
-164 SGWSLSLEGT
+164 SGWSLSPDGT
-174 DLLSVSDGKIS
+174 DFLSVSDGKIS
-185 IKASWAGDGNVI
+185 IKASWADDSNVI
-197 TIYAVYIDPDLE
+197 TIYAVYIAPDSQ
-209 KPVIGI
+209 KPVTGI

-221 DFELYVGETKNLAVI
+221 DFELYVGDTKNLTVL

-241 ANVGKDLSW
+241 ANIGRDLSW
-250 ICEPAGIVKVEST
+250 TCTPEGIVKVEST
-263 ADGEKVTALSK
+263 AGGGKVTALGE

-286 DSVTDSVKVIV
+286 GSVTDSVKVTV
-297 SEKTVT
+297 SKKTLT
-303 VTGVELTASG
+303 VTGVELKASG
-313 SSVSE
+313 SSVSV
-318 GGSLNLTLKATY
+318 GGSLKLTLTATY
-330 SDGSSGNITEGVIY
+330 SDGSSGNITEGVTY
-344 AVSPEASGKVEGN
+344 SVSPKDSGKVEGN
-357 VFTALA
+357 VFRALA
-363 SGSVTVTATYEGMTS
+363 SGTVTVTATYEGKTS

-384 TEVSVSSKSG
+384 NEVSVSSKSG

-403 SAKRGGGYTWES
+403 SAKRGGGYSWEN
-415 RSPYWDYWYKVMI
+415 RSPNWDYWYKVMI

-468 YGTEEELLNVIEAI
+468 YGTEEELLQVIEAI

-508 SWGVVKGSNYQVICS
+508 DWGVVKGSNYQVICS

-528 TGDDHM
+528 TGDTQHM
-534 KNVPANMRGA
+534 SGVPSNMRGA

-571 MNDVLK
+571 MNEVLK

-585 YDYVKGYGGEYVGY
+585 YDYVKGFSGEYVGK
-599 YNAKTNPEF
+599 YNEGSGAEF
-608 SVGEYWPEGGADW
+608 SVGEYWPTAGYDSGNPSAWGNEIKNWIQATDNGG
-621 VSEIDTW
+621 TR
-628 LTETEASING
+628 
-638 TQGMPS
+638 S
-644 KAFDFV
+644 KAFDFA
-650 LKRNLNEAFGWYKN
+650 LKGAMNTVFGNKATGVAN
-664 STDQGSEDHK
+664 SNYQ
-674 TLWDMSKLADA
+674 LLADSSNLIMSQPA
-685 NTLMRK
+685 D
-691 NPSRAV
+691 AV
-697 TFVDNHDTGSSQL
+697 TFIDNHDTGSTQS
-710 HWCLDPGDLGPAYAF
+710 HWYLDPQDVGTAYAF

-737 QHYFTFEESGSRVD
+737 QHYFTFAESGSKVD
-751 PEQYIG
+751 GSQYIG

-787 DVVDVV
+787 DTVQVL
-793 GKSSNYYAGKITG
+793 GTSNNYYAGKIAG

-818 YTPSGE
+818 YTLSGE
-824 GYAENNPIYA
+824 GYEGNNPIYA
-834 GTNFA
+834 GTNFT

-862 SITVTC
+862 TLSVNYNVGNGNAIFFTGSFTGANEWKTALRGTWNEGNVWTCTVPAGDFKWKC
-868 ADDWTWTDGVK
+868 LK
-879 IFAWV
+879 
-884 WGGSYGGGQWIP
+884 GSYDLGESVTIE
-896 CSGSGTTVNFDITD
+896 GSGLVWESGDDHLSTETNVNPSF
-910 DLTAFLLVRCH
+910 
-921 KDTVAPDWGA
+921 
-931 TAGSAGEIYNKTN
+931 
-944 DITYSSGQTSY
+944 
-955 NGGNWGD
+955 
-962 P
+962 